1 MEQQK
6 YCAFIS
12 YRHQSPDDVI
22 AKALHTAIETYGVPA
37 SIRKKTGKKKLGRVF
52 RDQEELPLS
61 ANLGNDIETAL
72 DNSQWFIAIC
82 SPRYMESRW
91 CLRELEYFI
100 QRNGRERVLAV
111 LVEGEPET
119 SFPESLRFSVDEAG
133 NRTEVEPLAANL
145 RGSDW
150 KKNLKDEKLRLL
162 APMLSVTFDE
172 LKRRER
178 QRAIRRTFTISAA
191 VLVAAASLSI
201 FLIINHQRQE
211 RLRQEAAQQAAIAE
225 EQRAR
230 AEEEQR
236 KKEGQAAIAEA
247 ERKRAEEEQRKKE
260 EQAAIA
266 EAERQRAEEERKRAE
281 EEQRKAEE
289 ERKRAEEEQRKA
301 EEERKR
307 AEEEQRKAE
316 EERKRAEEEQRKK
329 EEQAAIAEAERQRA
343 EEERKRAEEE
353 QRQKELERKNAVYN
367 DLGERLE
374 RASTALKNGEKRTAA
389 SVLLDA
395 LTVSGENEDM
405 RRDELM
411 AQLKKALYI
420 EPFAIVS
427 SFNNQNKRVNDI
439 TVSPAGDRAIG
450 IVNSNAVAM
459 IDLNAN
465 EVLYQVSAGNS
476 MISDPCFSADGSR
489 FLALCDMGRMVTVW
503 NTLDGT
509 VAFTYTADADEQY
522 KIANAFFW
530 KDEKELFIQDM
541 EHFYLVS
548 EDGSRTLFY
557 TMGDQ
562 MPEYDESN
570 NLISRITGCSLGELF
585 TFLNE
590 DYTGTPVLATADRS
604 RILIGGMRGDT
615 AMIVLD
621 DSGNRVSIFGVPVDP
636 TIFMPGL
643 MSETWSLSPDGKT
656 AVCLSILGL
665 IGGWDTDT
673 GELIILDGFDYTDG
687 FDRSD
692 IAFSTDSQRMAY
704 VAEDQLYVADA
715 RTGALMLQATI
726 DQTSFV
732 PTVAFTEDGN
742 YLLMTNQ
749 SLFIIN
755 ARTWA
760 LELVEN
766 ADYGNQYNNVVPL
779 EDTFLI
785 TKYDGTANFYS
796 MPELA
801 SVKTLD
807 GFDGKLC
814 EAAPAWFP
822 CVPLNGEHRYT
833 EVFLNTTGS
842 TMDTTPQLTFARDGK
857 RAALSYADGIIELFD
872 TEGDGSVT
880 AMIGELTNPIAA
892 IAMTERQLVA
902 ADDSA
907 RLLIYDLEE
916 KAVQRILNVGTVY
929 SRFAFDPEGK
939 LLMALCGGLT
949 KIDVYSLE
957 TFELLFSL
965 HASADTFADMAFSED
980 GAFAVGVTSAGK
992 YVVGDLWADEVALLT
1007 QAQKL
1012 TGAEP

>member
-37 SIRKKTGKKKLGRVF
+37 GIRKKTGKKKLGRVF

-61 ANLGNDIETAL
+61 ANLGSDIETAL
-72 DNSQWFIAIC
+72 DSSDWFIAIC
-82 SPRYMESRW
+82 SPRDLESRGG
-91 CLRELEYFI
+91 LRELDYFM
-100 QRNGRERVLAV
+100 QKKGRDRVLAV

-119 SFPESLRFSVDEAG
+119 SFPEVLRFSMDEAG

-150 KKNLKDEKLRLL
+150 KKKLKDEKLRLL

-178 QRAIRRTFTISAA
+178 QRAIRRTFTVSAA
-191 VLVAAASLSI
+191 VLVAAAGLGV
-201 FLIINHQRQE
+201 FLAVNHARQE
-211 RLRQEAAQQAAIAE
+211 RLREEAALQAAIAE

-236 KKEGQAAIAEA
+236 Q
-247 ERKRAEEEQRKKE
+247 KE

-266 EAERQRAEEERKRAE
+266 EAERQRAEEE
-281 EEQRKAEE
+281 
-289 ERKRAEEEQRKA
+289 
-301 EEERKR
+301 
-307 AEEEQRKAE
+307 
-316 EERKRAEEEQRKK
+316 
-329 EEQAAIAEAERQRA
+329 
-343 EEERKRAEEE
+343 
-353 QRQKELERKNAVYN
+353 QRQKELERKNAIYN

-374 RASTALKNGEKRTAA
+374 RASAALKNGEKRTAA
-389 SVLLDA
+389 SVLLGA
-395 LTVSGENEDM
+395 LTISGENEDM

-411 AQLKKALYI
+411 EQLKKALYI
-420 EPFAIVS
+420 EPLSIVS
-427 SFNNQNKRVNDI
+427 SFDNQNKRVNEI

-450 IVNSNAVAM
+450 IVNSNAVVM

-465 EVLYQVSAGNS
+465 EILYQVSVGNA
-476 MISDPCFSADGSR
+476 MISSPCFSADGSR
-489 FLALCDMGRMVTVW
+489 FLALCDMGRVVTVW

-509 VAFTYTADADEQY
+509 VAFSYTADADEQY

-557 TMGDQ
+557 TMGEQ

-570 NLISRITGCSLGELF
+570 NLISRITGRPLGELF

-604 RILIGGMRGDT
+604 RILIGGARGDT

-636 TIFMPGL
+636 AIFMPAL

-656 AVCLSILGL
+656 AVCLSLLGI

-673 GELIILDGFDYTDG
+673 GELIILDGFDYTEG

-692 IAFSTDSQRMAY
+692 IAFSADSKRMAY
-704 VAEDQLYVADA
+704 VAEGQLYVADA
-715 RTGALMLQATI
+715 RTGALELQATI

-732 PTVAFTEDGN
+732 PALAFTEDGN

-766 ADYGNQYNNVVPL
+766 ADFGNQYNNVVPL
-779 EDTFLI
+779 ADTFLI

-814 EAAPAWFP
+814 EAAPAYFP
-822 CVPLNGEHRYT
+822 CVPLTGEHRYT
-833 EVFLNTTGS
+833 DAFLQSTGK

-857 RAALSYADGIIELFD
+857 TAALSYADGTIELFD
-872 TEGDGSVT
+872 TAGDGSVA

-902 ADDSA
+902 ADDST

-949 KIDVYSLE
+949 RIDVYSLE
-957 TFELLFSL
+957 TFEKLFSL
-965 HASADTFADMAFSED
+965 HATADTFQDMAFSED
-980 GAFAVGVTSAGK
+980 GAFAVGVTAAGK
-992 YVVGDLWADEVALLT
+992 YVVGDLWADEDALLA
-1007 QAQKL
+1007 QARKL
-1012 TGAEP
+1012 TGTAP

>member
-37 SIRKKTGKKKLGRVF
+37 GIRKKTGKKKLGRVF

-61 ANLGNDIETAL
+61 ANLGSDIETAL
-72 DNSQWFIAIC
+72 DSSDWFIAIC
-82 SPRYMESRW
+82 SPRYLESRW
-91 CLRELEYFI
+91 CLRELDYFM
-100 QRNGRERVLAV
+100 QKKGRDRVLAV

-119 SFPESLRFSVDEAG
+119 SFPEVLRFSMDEAG

-150 KKNLKDEKLRLL
+150 KKKLKDEKLRLL

-178 QRAIRRTFTISAA
+178 QRAIRRTFTVSAA
-191 VLVAAASLSI
+191 VLVAAAGLGV
-201 FLIINHQRQE
+201 FLAVNHARQE
-211 RLRQEAAQQAAIAE
+211 RLREEAALQAAIAE

-236 KKEGQAAIAEA
+236 Q
-247 ERKRAEEEQRKKE
+247 KE

-266 EAERQRAEEERKRAE
+266 EAERQRAEEE
-281 EEQRKAEE
+281 QRKAEE
-289 ERKRAEEEQRKA
+289 ERL
-301 EEERKR
+301 
-307 AEEEQRKAE
+307 
-316 EERKRAEEEQRKK
+316 
-329 EEQAAIAEAERQRA
+329 
-343 EEERKRAEEE
+343 RAEEE
-353 QRQKELERKNAVYN
+353 QRQKELERKNAIYN

-374 RASTALKNGEKRTAA
+374 RASAALKNGEKRTAA
-389 SVLLDA
+389 SVLLGA
-395 LTVSGENEDM
+395 LTISGENEDM

-411 AQLKKALYI
+411 EQLKKALYI
-420 EPFAIVS
+420 EPLSIVS
-427 SFNNQNKRVNDI
+427 SFDNQNKRVNEI

-450 IVNSNAVAM
+450 IVNSNAVVM

-465 EVLYQVSAGNS
+465 EILYQVSVGNA
-476 MISDPCFSADGSR
+476 MISSPCFSADGSR
-489 FLALCDMGRMVTVW
+489 FLALCDMGRVVTVW

-509 VAFTYTADADEQY
+509 VAFSYTADADEQY

-557 TMGDQ
+557 TMGEQ

-570 NLISRITGCSLGELF
+570 NLISRITGRPLGELF

-604 RILIGGMRGDT
+604 RILIGGARGDT

-636 TIFMPGL
+636 AIFMPAL

-656 AVCLSILGL
+656 AVCLSLLGI

-673 GELIILDGFDYTDG
+673 GELIILDGFDYTEG

-692 IAFSTDSQRMAY
+692 IAFSADSKRMAY
-704 VAEDQLYVADA
+704 VAEGQLYVADA
-715 RTGALMLQATI
+715 RTGALELQATI

-732 PTVAFTEDGN
+732 PALAFTEDGN

-766 ADYGNQYNNVVPL
+766 ADFGNQYNNVVPL
-779 EDTFLI
+779 ADTFLI

-814 EAAPAWFP
+814 EAAPAYFP
-822 CVPLNGEHRYT
+822 CVPLTGEHRYT
-833 EVFLNTTGS
+833 DAFLQSTGK
-842 TMDTTPQLTFARDGK
+842 TMDTTPQLAFARDGK
-857 RAALSYADGIIELFD
+857 TAALSYADGTIELFD
-872 TEGDGSVT
+872 TAGDGSVA

-902 ADDSA
+902 ADDST

-949 KIDVYSLE
+949 RIDVYSLE
-957 TFELLFSL
+957 TFEKLFSL
-965 HASADTFADMAFSED
+965 HATADTFQDMAFSED
-980 GAFAVGVTSAGK
+980 GAFAVGVTVAGK
-992 YVVGDLWADEVALLT
+992 YVVGDLWADEDALLA
-1007 QAQKL
+1007 QACKL
-1012 TGAEP
+1012 TGTAP

>member
-37 SIRKKTGKKKLGRVF
+37 GIRKKTGKKKLGRVF

-61 ANLGNDIETAL
+61 ANLGSDIETAL
-72 DNSQWFIAIC
+72 DSSDWFIAIC
-82 SPRYMESRW
+82 SPRYLESRW
-91 CLRELEYFI
+91 CLRELDYFM
-100 QRNGRERVLAV
+100 QKKGRDRVLAV

-119 SFPESLRFSVDEAG
+119 SFPEVLRFSMDEAG

-150 KKNLKDEKLRLL
+150 KKKLKDEKLRLL

-178 QRAIRRTFTISAA
+178 QRAIRRTFTVSAA
-191 VLVAAASLSI
+191 VLVAAAGLGV
-201 FLIINHQRQE
+201 FLAVNHARQE
-211 RLRQEAAQQAAIAE
+211 RLREEAALQAAIAE

-236 KKEGQAAIAEA
+236 Q
-247 ERKRAEEEQRKKE
+247 KE

-266 EAERQRAEEERKRAE
+266 EAERQRAEEERQRAE
-281 EEQRKAEE
+281 EEQR
-289 ERKRAEEEQRKA
+289 Q
-301 EEERKR
+301 
-307 AEEEQRKAE
+307 
-316 EERKRAEEEQRKK
+316 K

-343 EEERKRAEEE
+343 EEEQRKAEEERLRAEEE
-353 QRQKELERKNAVYN
+353 QRQKELERKNAIYN

-374 RASTALKNGEKRTAA
+374 RASAALKNGEKRTAA
-389 SVLLDA
+389 SVLLGA
-395 LTVSGENEDM
+395 LTISGENEDM

-411 AQLKKALYI
+411 EQLKKALYI
-420 EPFAIVS
+420 EPLSIVS
-427 SFNNQNKRVNDI
+427 SFDNQNKRVNEI

-450 IVNSNAVAM
+450 IVNSNAVVM

-465 EVLYQVSAGNS
+465 EILYQVSVGNA
-476 MISDPCFSADGSR
+476 MISSPCFSADGSR
-489 FLALCDMGRMVTVW
+489 FLALCDMGRVVTVW

-509 VAFTYTADADEQY
+509 VAFSYTADADEQY

-557 TMGDQ
+557 TMGEQ

-570 NLISRITGCSLGELF
+570 NLISRITGRPLGELF

-604 RILIGGMRGDT
+604 RILIGGARGDT

-636 TIFMPGL
+636 AIFMPAL

-656 AVCLSILGL
+656 AVCLSLLGI

-673 GELIILDGFDYTDG
+673 GELIILDGFDYTEG

-692 IAFSTDSQRMAY
+692 IAFSADSKRMAY
-704 VAEDQLYVADA
+704 VAEGQLYVADA
-715 RTGALMLQATI
+715 RTGALELQATI

-732 PTVAFTEDGN
+732 PALAFTEDGN

-766 ADYGNQYNNVVPL
+766 ADFGNQYNNVVPL
-779 EDTFLI
+779 ADTFLI

-814 EAAPAWFP
+814 EAAPAYFP
-822 CVPLNGEHRYT
+822 CVPLTGEHRYT
-833 EVFLNTTGS
+833 DAFLQSTGK
-842 TMDTTPQLTFARDGK
+842 TMDTTPQLAFARDGK
-857 RAALSYADGIIELFD
+857 TAALSYADGTIELFD
-872 TEGDGSVT
+872 TAGDGSVA

-902 ADDSA
+902 ADDST

-949 KIDVYSLE
+949 RIDVYSLE
-957 TFELLFSL
+957 TFEKLFSL
-965 HASADTFADMAFSED
+965 HATADTFQDMAFSED
-980 GAFAVGVTSAGK
+980 GAFAVGVTAAGK
-992 YVVGDLWADEVALLT
+992 YVVGDLWADEDALLA
-1007 QAQKL
+1007 QARKL
-1012 TGAEP
+1012 TGTAQ

>member
-37 SIRKKTGKKKLGRVF
+37 GIRKKTGKKKLGRVF

-61 ANLGNDIETAL
+61 ANLGSDIETAL
-72 DNSQWFIAIC
+72 DSSDWFIAIC
-82 SPRYMESRW
+82 SPRYLESRW
-91 CLRELEYFI
+91 CLRELDYFM
-100 QRNGRERVLAV
+100 QKKGRDRVLAV

-119 SFPESLRFSVDEAG
+119 SFPEVLRFSMDEAG

-150 KKNLKDEKLRLL
+150 KKKLKDEKLRLL

-178 QRAIRRTFTISAA
+178 QRAIRRTFTVSAA
-191 VLVAAASLSI
+191 VLVAAAGLGV
-201 FLIINHQRQE
+201 FLAVNHARQE
-211 RLRQEAAQQAAIAE
+211 RLREEAALQAAIAE

-236 KKEGQAAIAEA
+236 Q
-247 ERKRAEEEQRKKE
+247 KE

-266 EAERQRAEEERKRAE
+266 EAERQRAEEERLRAE
-281 EEQRKAEE
+281 EEQR
-289 ERKRAEEEQRKA
+289 Q
-301 EEERKR
+301 
-307 AEEEQRKAE
+307 
-316 EERKRAEEEQRKK
+316 K

-343 EEERKRAEEE
+343 EEEQRKAEEERLRAEEE
-353 QRQKELERKNAVYN
+353 QRQKELERKNAIYN

-374 RASTALKNGEKRTAA
+374 RASAALKNGEKRTAA
-389 SVLLDA
+389 SVLLGA
-395 LTVSGENEDM
+395 LTISGENEDM

-411 AQLKKALYI
+411 EQLKKALYI
-420 EPFAIVS
+420 EPLSIVS
-427 SFNNQNKRVNDI
+427 SFDNQNKRVNEI

-450 IVNSNAVAM
+450 IVNSNAVVM

-465 EVLYQVSAGNS
+465 EILYQVSVGNA
-476 MISDPCFSADGSR
+476 MISSPCFSADGSR
-489 FLALCDMGRMVTVW
+489 FLALCDMGRVVTVW

-509 VAFTYTADADEQY
+509 VAFSYTADADEQY

-557 TMGDQ
+557 TMGEQ

-570 NLISRITGCSLGELF
+570 NLISRITGRPLGELF

-604 RILIGGMRGDT
+604 RILIGGARGDT

-636 TIFMPGL
+636 AIFMPAL

-656 AVCLSILGL
+656 AVCLSLLGI

-673 GELIILDGFDYTDG
+673 GELIILDGFDYTEG

-692 IAFSTDSQRMAY
+692 IAFSADSKRMAY
-704 VAEDQLYVADA
+704 VAEGQLYVADA
-715 RTGALMLQATI
+715 RTGALELQATI

-732 PTVAFTEDGN
+732 PALAFTEDGN

-766 ADYGNQYNNVVPL
+766 ADFGNQYNNVVPL
-779 EDTFLI
+779 ADTFLI

-814 EAAPAWFP
+814 EAAPAYFP
-822 CVPLNGEHRYT
+822 CVPLIGEHRYT
-833 EVFLNTTGS
+833 DAFLQSTGK

-857 RAALSYADGIIELFD
+857 TAALSYADGTIELFD
-872 TEGDGSVT
+872 TAGDGSVA

-902 ADDSA
+902 ADDST

-949 KIDVYSLE
+949 RIDVYSLE
-957 TFELLFSL
+957 TFEKLFSL
-965 HASADTFADMAFSED
+965 HATADTFQDMAFSED
-980 GAFAVGVTSAGK
+980 GAFAVGVTAAGK
-992 YVVGDLWADEVALLT
+992 YVVGDLWADEDALLA
-1007 QAQKL
+1007 QARKL
-1012 TGAEP
+1012 TGTAP

>member
-37 SIRKKTGKKKLGRVF
+37 GIRKKTGKKKLGRVF

-61 ANLGNDIETAL
+61 ANLGSDIETAL
-72 DNSQWFIAIC
+72 DSSDWFIAIC
-82 SPRYMESRW
+82 SPRYLESRW
-91 CLRELEYFI
+91 CLRELEYFM
-100 QRNGRERVLAV
+100 QKKGRDRVLAV

-119 SFPESLRFSVDEAG
+119 SFPEVLRFSMDEAG

-150 KKNLKDEKLRLL
+150 KKKLKDEKLRLL

-178 QRAIRRTFTISAA
+178 QRAIRRTFTVSAA
-191 VLVAAASLSI
+191 VLVAAAGLGV
-201 FLIINHQRQE
+201 FLAVNHARQE
-211 RLRQEAAQQAAIAE
+211 RLREEAALQAAIAE

-236 KKEGQAAIAEA
+236 Q
-247 ERKRAEEEQRKKE
+247 KE

-266 EAERQRAEEERKRAE
+266 EAERQRAEEERLRAE
-281 EEQRKAEE
+281 EEQR
-289 ERKRAEEEQRKA
+289 Q
-301 EEERKR
+301 
-307 AEEEQRKAE
+307 
-316 EERKRAEEEQRKK
+316 K

-343 EEERKRAEEE
+343 EEEQRKAEEERLRAEEE
-353 QRQKELERKNAVYN
+353 QRQKELERKNAIYN

-374 RASTALKNGEKRTAA
+374 RASAALKNGEKRTAA
-389 SVLLDA
+389 SVLLGA
-395 LTVSGENEDM
+395 LTISGENEDM

-411 AQLKKALYI
+411 EQLKKALYI
-420 EPFAIVS
+420 EPLSIVS
-427 SFNNQNKRVNDI
+427 SFDNQNKRVNEI

-450 IVNSNAVAM
+450 IVNSNAVVM

-465 EVLYQVSAGNS
+465 EILYQVSVGNA
-476 MISDPCFSADGSR
+476 MISSPCFSADGSR
-489 FLALCDMGRMVTVW
+489 FLALCDMGRVVTVW

-509 VAFTYTADADEQY
+509 VAFSYTADADEQY

-557 TMGDQ
+557 TMGEQ

-570 NLISRITGCSLGELF
+570 NLISRITGRPLGELF

-604 RILIGGMRGDT
+604 RILIGGARGDT

-636 TIFMPGL
+636 AIFMPAL

-656 AVCLSILGL
+656 AVCLSLLGI

-673 GELIILDGFDYTDG
+673 GELIILDGFDYTEG

-692 IAFSTDSQRMAY
+692 IAFSADSKRMAY
-704 VAEDQLYVADA
+704 VAEGQLYVADA
-715 RTGALMLQATI
+715 RTGALELQATI

-732 PTVAFTEDGN
+732 PALAFTEDGN

-766 ADYGNQYNNVVPL
+766 ADFGNQYNNVVPL
-779 EDTFLI
+779 ADTFLI

-814 EAAPAWFP
+814 EAAPAYFP
-822 CVPLNGEHRYT
+822 CVPLTGEHRYT
-833 EVFLNTTGS
+833 DAFLQSTGK
-842 TMDTTPQLTFARDGK
+842 TMDTTPQLAFARDGK
-857 RAALSYADGIIELFD
+857 TAALSYADGTIELFD
-872 TEGDGSVT
+872 TAGDGSVA

-902 ADDSA
+902 ADDST

-949 KIDVYSLE
+949 RIDVYSLE
-957 TFELLFSL
+957 TFEKLFSL
-965 HASADTFADMAFSED
+965 HATADTFLDMAFSED
-980 GAFAVGVTSAGK
+980 GAFAVGVTVAGK
-992 YVVGDLWADEVALLT
+992 YVVGDLWADEDALLA
-1007 QAQKL
+1007 QARKL
-1012 TGAEP
+1012 TGTAP

>member
-37 SIRKKTGKKKLGRVF
+37 GIRKKTGKKKLGRVF

-61 ANLGNDIETAL
+61 ANLGSDIETAL
-72 DNSQWFIAIC
+72 DSSDWFIAIC
-82 SPRYMESRW
+82 SPRYLESRW
-91 CLRELEYFI
+91 CLRELDYFM
-100 QRNGRERVLAV
+100 QKKGRDRVLAV

-119 SFPESLRFSVDEAG
+119 SFPEVLRFSMDEAG

-150 KKNLKDEKLRLL
+150 KKKLKDEKLRLL

-178 QRAIRRTFTISAA
+178 QRAIRRTFTVSAA
-191 VLVAAASLSI
+191 VLVAAAGLGV
-201 FLIINHQRQE
+201 FLAVNHARQE
-211 RLRQEAAQQAAIAE
+211 RLREEAALQAAIAE

-236 KKEGQAAIAEA
+236 Q
-247 ERKRAEEEQRKKE
+247 KE

-266 EAERQRAEEERKRAE
+266 EAERQRAEEERQRAE
-281 EEQRKAEE
+281 EEQR
-289 ERKRAEEEQRKA
+289 Q
-301 EEERKR
+301 
-307 AEEEQRKAE
+307 
-316 EERKRAEEEQRKK
+316 K

-343 EEERKRAEEE
+343 EEERQRAEEEQRQKEEQAAIAEAERQRAEEEQRKAEEERLRAEEE
-353 QRQKELERKNAVYN
+353 QRQKELERKNAIYN

-374 RASTALKNGEKRTAA
+374 RASAALKNGEKRTAA
-389 SVLLDA
+389 SVLLGA
-395 LTVSGENEDM
+395 LTISGENEDM

-411 AQLKKALYI
+411 EQLKKALYI
-420 EPFAIVS
+420 EPLSIVS
-427 SFNNQNKRVNDI
+427 SFDNQNKRVNEI

-450 IVNSNAVAM
+450 IVNSNAVVM
-459 IDLNAN
+459 IDLTAN
-465 EVLYQVSAGNS
+465 EILYQVSVGNA
-476 MISDPCFSADGSR
+476 MISSPCFSADGSR
-489 FLALCDMGRMVTVW
+489 FLALCDMGRVVTVW

-509 VAFTYTADADEQY
+509 VAFSYTADADEQY

-557 TMGDQ
+557 TMGEQ

-570 NLISRITGCSLGELF
+570 NLISRITGRPLGELF

-604 RILIGGMRGDT
+604 RILIGGARGDT

-636 TIFMPGL
+636 AIFMPAL

-656 AVCLSILGL
+656 AVCLSLLGI

-673 GELIILDGFDYTDG
+673 GELIILDGFDYTEG

-692 IAFSTDSQRMAY
+692 IAFSADSKRMAY
-704 VAEDQLYVADA
+704 VAEGQLYVADA
-715 RTGALMLQATI
+715 RTGALELQATI

-732 PTVAFTEDGN
+732 PALAFTEDGN

-766 ADYGNQYNNVVPL
+766 ADFGNQYNNVVPL
-779 EDTFLI
+779 ADTFLI

-814 EAAPAWFP
+814 EAAPAYFP
-822 CVPLNGEHRYT
+822 CVPLTGEHRYT
-833 EVFLNTTGS
+833 DAFLQSTGK
-842 TMDTTPQLTFARDGK
+842 TMDTTPQLAFARDGK
-857 RAALSYADGIIELFD
+857 TAALSYADGTIELFD
-872 TEGDGSVT
+872 TAGDGSVA

-902 ADDSA
+902 ADDST

-949 KIDVYSLE
+949 RIDVYSLE
-957 TFELLFSL
+957 TFEKLFSL
-965 HASADTFADMAFSED
+965 HATADTFQDMAFSED
-980 GAFAVGVTSAGK
+980 GAFAVGVTAAGK
-992 YVVGDLWADEVALLT
+992 YVVGDLWADEDALLA
-1007 QAQKL
+1007 QARKL
-1012 TGAEP
+1012 TGTAP

>member
-37 SIRKKTGKKKLGRVF
+37 GIRKKTGKKKLGRVF

-61 ANLGNDIETAL
+61 ANLGSDIETAL
-72 DNSQWFIAIC
+72 DSSDWFIAIC
-82 SPRYMESRW
+82 SPRYLESRW
-91 CLRELEYFI
+91 CLRELDYFM
-100 QRNGRERVLAV
+100 QKKGRDRVLAV

-119 SFPESLRFSVDEAG
+119 SFPEVLRFSMDEAG

-150 KKNLKDEKLRLL
+150 KKKLKDEKLRLL

-178 QRAIRRTFTISAA
+178 QRAIRRTFTVSAA
-191 VLVAAASLSI
+191 VLVAAAGLGV
-201 FLIINHQRQE
+201 FLAVNHARQE
-211 RLRQEAAQQAAIAE
+211 RLREEAALQAAIAE
-225 EQRAR
+225 EPRAR

-236 KKEGQAAIAEA
+236 Q
-247 ERKRAEEEQRKKE
+247 KE

-266 EAERQRAEEERKRAE
+266 EAERQRAEEERLRAE
-281 EEQRKAEE
+281 EEQR
-289 ERKRAEEEQRKA
+289 Q
-301 EEERKR
+301 
-307 AEEEQRKAE
+307 
-316 EERKRAEEEQRKK
+316 K

-343 EEERKRAEEE
+343 EEEQRKAEEERLRAEEE
-353 QRQKELERKNAVYN
+353 QRQKELERKNAIYN

-374 RASTALKNGEKRTAA
+374 RASAALKNGEKRTAA
-389 SVLLDA
+389 SVLLGA
-395 LTVSGENEDM
+395 LTISGENEDM

-411 AQLKKALYI
+411 EQLKKALYI
-420 EPFAIVS
+420 EPLSIVS
-427 SFNNQNKRVNDI
+427 SFDNQNKRVNEI
-439 TVSPAGDRAIG
+439 TVSPTGDRAIG
-450 IVNSNAVAM
+450 IVNSNAVVM

-465 EVLYQVSAGNS
+465 EILYQVSVGNA
-476 MISDPCFSADGSR
+476 MISSPCFSADGSR
-489 FLALCDMGRMVTVW
+489 FLALCDMGRVVTVW

-509 VAFTYTADADEQY
+509 VAFSYTADADEQY

-557 TMGDQ
+557 TMGEQ

-570 NLISRITGCSLGELF
+570 NLISRITGRPLGELF

-604 RILIGGMRGDT
+604 RILIGGARGDT

-636 TIFMPGL
+636 AIFMPAL

-656 AVCLSILGL
+656 AVCLSLLGI

-673 GELIILDGFDYTDG
+673 GELIILDGFDYTEG

-692 IAFSTDSQRMAY
+692 IAFSADSKRMAY
-704 VAEDQLYVADA
+704 VAEGQLYVADA
-715 RTGALMLQATI
+715 RTGALELQATI

-732 PTVAFTEDGN
+732 PALAFTEDGN

-766 ADYGNQYNNVVPL
+766 ADFGNQYNNVVPL
-779 EDTFLI
+779 ADTFLI

-814 EAAPAWFP
+814 EAAPAYFP
-822 CVPLNGEHRYT
+822 CVPLTGEHRYT
-833 EVFLNTTGS
+833 DAFLQSTGK
-842 TMDTTPQLTFARDGK
+842 TMDTTPQLAFARDGK
-857 RAALSYADGIIELFD
+857 TAALSYADGTIELFD
-872 TEGDGSVT
+872 TAGDGSVA

-902 ADDSA
+902 ADDST

-949 KIDVYSLE
+949 RIDVYSLE
-957 TFELLFSL
+957 TFEKLFSL
-965 HASADTFADMAFSED
+965 HATADTFQDMAFSED
-980 GAFAVGVTSAGK
+980 GAFAVGVTVAGK
-992 YVVGDLWADEVALLT
+992 YVVGDLWADEDALLA
-1007 QAQKL
+1007 QARKL
-1012 TGAEP
+1012 TGTAP

>member
-37 SIRKKTGKKKLGRVF
+37 GIRKKTGKKKLGRVF

-61 ANLGNDIETAL
+61 ANLGSDIETAL
-72 DNSQWFIAIC
+72 DSSDWFIAIC
-82 SPRYMESRW
+82 SPRYLESRW
-91 CLRELEYFI
+91 CLRELDYFM
-100 QRNGRERVLAV
+100 QKKGRDRVLAV

-119 SFPESLRFSVDEAG
+119 SFPEVLRFSMDEAG

-150 KKNLKDEKLRLL
+150 KKKLKDEKLRLL

-178 QRAIRRTFTISAA
+178 QRAIRRTFTVSAA
-191 VLVAAASLSI
+191 VLVAAAGLGV
-201 FLIINHQRQE
+201 FLAVNHARQE
-211 RLRQEAAQQAAIAE
+211 RLREEAALQAAIAE

-236 KKEGQAAIAEA
+236 Q
-247 ERKRAEEEQRKKE
+247 KE

-266 EAERQRAEEERKRAE
+266 EAERQRAEEE
-281 EEQRKAEE
+281 QRKAEE
-289 ERKRAEEEQRKA
+289 ERL
-301 EEERKR
+301 
-307 AEEEQRKAE
+307 
-316 EERKRAEEEQRKK
+316 
-329 EEQAAIAEAERQRA
+329 
-343 EEERKRAEEE
+343 RAEEE
-353 QRQKELERKNAVYN
+353 QRQKELERKNAIYN

-374 RASTALKNGEKRTAA
+374 RASAALKNGEKRTAA
-389 SVLLDA
+389 SVLLGA
-395 LTVSGENEDM
+395 LTISGENEDM

-411 AQLKKALYI
+411 EQLKKALYI
-420 EPFAIVS
+420 EPLSIVS
-427 SFNNQNKRVNDI
+427 SFDNQNKRVNEI

-450 IVNSNAVAM
+450 IVNSNAVVM

-465 EVLYQVSAGNS
+465 EILYQVSVGNA
-476 MISDPCFSADGSR
+476 MISSPCFSADGSR
-489 FLALCDMGRMVTVW
+489 FLALCDMGRVVTVW

-509 VAFTYTADADEQY
+509 VAFSYTADADEQY

-557 TMGDQ
+557 TMGEQ

-570 NLISRITGCSLGELF
+570 NLISRITGRPLGELF

-604 RILIGGMRGDT
+604 RILIGGARGDT

-636 TIFMPGL
+636 AIFMPAL

-656 AVCLSILGL
+656 AVCLSLLGI

-673 GELIILDGFDYTDG
+673 GELIILDGFDYTEG

-692 IAFSTDSQRMAY
+692 IAFSADSKRMAY
-704 VAEDQLYVADA
+704 VAEGQLYVADA
-715 RTGALMLQATI
+715 RTGALELQAAI

-732 PTVAFTEDGN
+732 PALAFTEDGN

-766 ADYGNQYNNVVPL
+766 ADFGNQYNNVVPL
-779 EDTFLI
+779 ADTFLI

-814 EAAPAWFP
+814 EAAPAYFP
-822 CVPLNGEHRYT
+822 CVPLTGEHRYT
-833 EVFLNTTGS
+833 DAFLQSTGK
-842 TMDTTPQLTFARDGK
+842 TMDTTPQLAFARDGK
-857 RAALSYADGIIELFD
+857 TAALSYADGTIELFD
-872 TEGDGSVT
+872 TAGDGSVA

-902 ADDSA
+902 ADDST

-949 KIDVYSLE
+949 RIDVYSLE
-957 TFELLFSL
+957 TFEKLFSL
-965 HASADTFADMAFSED
+965 HATADTFQDMAFSED
-980 GAFAVGVTSAGK
+980 GAFAVGVTVAGK
-992 YVVGDLWADEVALLT
+992 YVVGDLWADEDALLA
-1007 QAQKL
+1007 QARKL
-1012 TGAEP
+1012 TGTAP

>member
-37 SIRKKTGKKKLGRVF
+37 GIRKKTGKKKLGRVF

-61 ANLGNDIETAL
+61 ANLGSDIETAL
-72 DNSQWFIAIC
+72 DSSDWFIAIC
-82 SPRYMESRW
+82 SPRYLESRW
-91 CLRELEYFI
+91 CLRELDYFM
-100 QRNGRERVLAV
+100 QKKGRDRVLAV

-119 SFPESLRFSVDEAG
+119 SFPEVLRFSMDEAG

-150 KKNLKDEKLRLL
+150 KKKLKDEKLRLL

-178 QRAIRRTFTISAA
+178 QRAIRRTFTVSAA
-191 VLVAAASLSI
+191 VLVAAAGLGV
-201 FLIINHQRQE
+201 FLAVNHARQE
-211 RLRQEAAQQAAIAE
+211 RLREEAALQAAIAE

-236 KKEGQAAIAEA
+236 Q
-247 ERKRAEEEQRKKE
+247 KE

-266 EAERQRAEEERKRAE
+266 EAERQRAEEE
-281 EEQRKAEE
+281 QRKAEE
-289 ERKRAEEEQRKA
+289 ERL
-301 EEERKR
+301 
-307 AEEEQRKAE
+307 
-316 EERKRAEEEQRKK
+316 
-329 EEQAAIAEAERQRA
+329 
-343 EEERKRAEEE
+343 RAEEE
-353 QRQKELERKNAVYN
+353 QRQKELERKNAIYN

-374 RASTALKNGEKRTAA
+374 RASAALKNGEKRTAA
-389 SVLLDA
+389 SVLLGA
-395 LTVSGENEDM
+395 LTISGENEDM

-411 AQLKKALYI
+411 EQLKKALYI
-420 EPFAIVS
+420 EPLSIVS
-427 SFNNQNKRVNDI
+427 SFDNQNKRVNEI
-439 TVSPAGDRAIG
+439 TVSPTGDRAIG
-450 IVNSNAVAM
+450 IVNSNAVVM

-465 EVLYQVSAGNS
+465 EILYQVSVGNA
-476 MISDPCFSADGSR
+476 MISSPCFSADGSR
-489 FLALCDMGRMVTVW
+489 FLALCDMGRVVTVW

-509 VAFTYTADADEQY
+509 VAFSYTADADEQY

-557 TMGDQ
+557 TMGEQ

-570 NLISRITGCSLGELF
+570 NLISRITGRPLGELF

-604 RILIGGMRGDT
+604 RILIGGARGDT

-636 TIFMPGL
+636 AIFMPAL

-656 AVCLSILGL
+656 AVCLSLLGI

-673 GELIILDGFDYTDG
+673 GELIILDGFDYTEG

-692 IAFSTDSQRMAY
+692 IAFSADSKRMAY
-704 VAEDQLYVADA
+704 VAEGQLYVADA
-715 RTGALMLQATI
+715 RTGALELQATI

-732 PTVAFTEDGN
+732 PALAFTEDGN

-766 ADYGNQYNNVVPL
+766 ADFGNQYNNVVPL
-779 EDTFLI
+779 ADTFLI

-814 EAAPAWFP
+814 EAAPAYFP
-822 CVPLNGEHRYT
+822 CVPLTGEHRYT
-833 EVFLNTTGS
+833 DAFLQSTGK
-842 TMDTTPQLTFARDGK
+842 TMDTTPQLAFARDGK
-857 RAALSYADGIIELFD
+857 TAALSYADGTIELFD
-872 TEGDGSVT
+872 TAGDGSVA

-902 ADDSA
+902 ADDST

-949 KIDVYSLE
+949 RIDVYSLE
-957 TFELLFSL
+957 TFEKLFSL
-965 HASADTFADMAFSED
+965 HATADTFQDMAFSED
-980 GAFAVGVTSAGK
+980 GAFAVGVTVAGK
-992 YVVGDLWADEVALLT
+992 YVVGDLWADEDALLA
-1007 QAQKL
+1007 QARKL
-1012 TGAEP
+1012 IGAAP

>member
-1 MEQQK
+1 MEQRFT
-6 YCAFIS
+6 AFIS
-12 YRHQSPDDVI
+12 YRHQSPDDAI

-37 SIRKKTGKKKLGRVF
+37 SIRKKTGQKKLGRVF

-61 ANLGNDIETAL
+61 ANLGSDIETAL
-72 DNSQWFIAIC
+72 DSSDWFIAIC
-82 SPRYMESRW
+82 SPRYLESRW
-91 CLRELEYFI
+91 CLRELDYFM
-100 QRNGRERVLAV
+100 QKKGRDRVLAV

-119 SFPESLRFSVDEAG
+119 SFPEVLRFSMDEAG

-150 KKNLKDEKLRLL
+150 KKKLKDEKLRLL

-178 QRAIRRTFTISAA
+178 QRAIRRTFTVSAA
-191 VLVAAASLSI
+191 VLVAAAGLGV
-201 FLIINHQRQE
+201 FLAVNHARQE
-211 RLRQEAAQQAAIAE
+211 RLREEAALQAAIAE

-236 KKEGQAAIAEA
+236 Q
-247 ERKRAEEEQRKKE
+247 KE

-266 EAERQRAEEERKRAE
+266 EAERQRAEEERLRAE
-281 EEQRKAEE
+281 EEQR
-289 ERKRAEEEQRKA
+289 Q
-301 EEERKR
+301 
-307 AEEEQRKAE
+307 
-316 EERKRAEEEQRKK
+316 K

-343 EEERKRAEEE
+343 EEEQRKAEEERLRAEEE
-353 QRQKELERKNAVYN
+353 QRQKELERKNAIYN

-374 RASTALKNGEKRTAA
+374 RASAALKNGEKRTAA
-389 SVLLDA
+389 SVLLGA
-395 LTVSGENEDM
+395 LTISGENEDM

-411 AQLKKALYI
+411 EQLKKALYI
-420 EPFAIVS
+420 EPLSIVS
-427 SFNNQNKRVNDI
+427 SFDNQNKRVNEI

-450 IVNSNAVAM
+450 IVNSNAVVM

-465 EVLYQVSAGNS
+465 EILYQVSVGNA
-476 MISDPCFSADGSR
+476 MISSPCFSADGSR
-489 FLALCDMGRMVTVW
+489 FLALCDMGRVVTVW

-509 VAFTYTADADEQY
+509 VAFSYTADADEQY

-557 TMGDQ
+557 TMGEQ

-570 NLISRITGCSLGELF
+570 NLISRITGRPLGELF

-604 RILIGGMRGDT
+604 RILIGGARGDT

-636 TIFMPGL
+636 AIFMPAL

-656 AVCLSILGL
+656 AVCLSLLGI

-673 GELIILDGFDYTDG
+673 GELIILDGFDYTEG

-692 IAFSTDSQRMAY
+692 IAFSADSKRMAY
-704 VAEDQLYVADA
+704 VAEGQLYVADA
-715 RTGALMLQATI
+715 RTGALELQATI

-732 PTVAFTEDGN
+732 PALAFTEDGN

-766 ADYGNQYNNVVPL
+766 ADFGNQYNNVVPL
-779 EDTFLI
+779 ADTFLI

-814 EAAPAWFP
+814 EAAPAYFP
-822 CVPLNGEHRYT
+822 CVPLTGEHRYT
-833 EVFLNTTGS
+833 DAFLQSTGK
-842 TMDTTPQLTFARDGK
+842 TMDTTPQLAFARDGK
-857 RAALSYADGIIELFD
+857 TAALSYADGTIELFD
-872 TEGDGSVT
+872 TAGDGSVA

-902 ADDSA
+902 ADDST

-949 KIDVYSLE
+949 RIDVYSLE
-957 TFELLFSL
+957 TFEKLFSL
-965 HASADTFADMAFSED
+965 HATADTFQDMAFSED
-980 GAFAVGVTSAGK
+980 GAFAVGVTVAGK
-992 YVVGDLWADEVALLT
+992 YVVGDLWADEDALLA
-1007 QAQKL
+1007 QARKL
-1012 TGAEP
+1012 TGTAP

>member
-37 SIRKKTGKKKLGRVF
+37 GIRKKTGKKKLGRVF

-61 ANLGNDIETAL
+61 ANLGSDIETAL
-72 DNSQWFIAIC
+72 DSSDWFIAIC
-82 SPRYMESRW
+82 SPRYLESRW
-91 CLRELEYFI
+91 CLRELDYFM
-100 QRNGRERVLAV
+100 QKKGRDRVLAV

-119 SFPESLRFSVDEAG
+119 SFPEVLRFSMDEAG

-150 KKNLKDEKLRLL
+150 KKKLKDEKLRLL

-178 QRAIRRTFTISAA
+178 QRAIRRTFTVSAA
-191 VLVAAASLSI
+191 VLVAAAGLGV
-201 FLIINHQRQE
+201 FLAVNHARQE
-211 RLRQEAAQQAAIAE
+211 RLREEAALQAAIAE

-236 KKEGQAAIAEA
+236 Q
-247 ERKRAEEEQRKKE
+247 KE

-266 EAERQRAEEERKRAE
+266 EAERQRAEEE
-281 EEQRKAEE
+281 QRKAEE
-289 ERKRAEEEQRKA
+289 ERL
-301 EEERKR
+301 
-307 AEEEQRKAE
+307 
-316 EERKRAEEEQRKK
+316 
-329 EEQAAIAEAERQRA
+329 
-343 EEERKRAEEE
+343 RAEEE
-353 QRQKELERKNAVYN
+353 QRQKELERKNAIYN

-374 RASTALKNGEKRTAA
+374 RASAALKNGEKRTAA
-389 SVLLDA
+389 SVLLGA
-395 LTVSGENEDM
+395 LTISGENEDM

-411 AQLKKALYI
+411 EQLKKALYI
-420 EPFAIVS
+420 EPLSIVS
-427 SFNNQNKRVNDI
+427 SFDNQNKRVNEI

-450 IVNSNAVAM
+450 IVNSNAVVM

-465 EVLYQVSAGNS
+465 EILYQVSVGNA
-476 MISDPCFSADGSR
+476 MISSPCFSADGSR
-489 FLALCDMGRMVTVW
+489 FLALCDMGRVVTVW

-509 VAFTYTADADEQY
+509 VAFSYTADADEQY

-557 TMGDQ
+557 TMGEQ

-570 NLISRITGCSLGELF
+570 NLISRITGRPLGELF

-604 RILIGGMRGDT
+604 RILIGGARGDT

-636 TIFMPGL
+636 AIFMPAL

-656 AVCLSILGL
+656 AVCLSLLGI

-673 GELIILDGFDYTDG
+673 GELIILDGFDYTEG

-692 IAFSTDSQRMAY
+692 IAFSADSKRMAY
-704 VAEDQLYVADA
+704 VAEGQLYVADA
-715 RTGALMLQATI
+715 RTGALELQATI

-732 PTVAFTEDGN
+732 PALAFTEDGN

-766 ADYGNQYNNVVPL
+766 ADFGNQYNNVVPL
-779 EDTFLI
+779 ADTFLI

-814 EAAPAWFP
+814 EAAPAYFP
-822 CVPLNGEHRYT
+822 CVPLTGEHRYT
-833 EVFLNTTGS
+833 DAFLQSTGK
-842 TMDTTPQLTFARDGK
+842 TMDTTPQLAFARDGK
-857 RAALSYADGIIELFD
+857 TAALSYADGTIELFD
-872 TEGDGSVT
+872 TAGDGSVA

-902 ADDSA
+902 ADDST

-949 KIDVYSLE
+949 RIDVYSLE
-957 TFELLFSL
+957 TFEKLFSL
-965 HASADTFADMAFSED
+965 HATADTFQDMAFSED
-980 GAFAVGVTSAGK
+980 GAFAVGVTVAGK
-992 YVVGDLWADEVALLT
+992 YVVGDLWADEDALLA
-1007 QAQKL
+1007 QARKL
-1012 TGAEP
+1012 TGTAP

>member
-22 AKALHTAIETYGVPA
+22 AKALHTAIETYGIPA
-37 SIRKKTGKKKLGRVF
+37 GIRKKTGQKKLGRVF

-61 ANLGNDIETAL
+61 ANLGSDIETAL
-72 DNSQWFIAIC
+72 DSSDWFIAIC
-82 SPRYMESRW
+82 SPRYLESRW
-91 CLRELEYFI
+91 CLRELDYFM
-100 QRNGRERVLAV
+100 QKKGRDRVLAV

-119 SFPESLRFSVDEAG
+119 SFPEVLRFSMDEAG

-150 KKNLKDEKLRLL
+150 KKKLKDEKLRLL

-178 QRAIRRTFTISAA
+178 QRAIRRTFTVSAA
-191 VLVAAASLSI
+191 VLVAAAGLGV
-201 FLIINHQRQE
+201 FLAVNHARQE
-211 RLRQEAAQQAAIAE
+211 RLREEAALQAAIAE

-236 KKEGQAAIAEA
+236 Q
-247 ERKRAEEEQRKKE
+247 KE

-266 EAERQRAEEERKRAE
+266 EAERQRAEEERQRAE
-281 EEQRKAEE
+281 EEQR
-289 ERKRAEEEQRKA
+289 Q
-301 EEERKR
+301 
-307 AEEEQRKAE
+307 
-316 EERKRAEEEQRKK
+316 K

-343 EEERKRAEEE
+343 EEEQRKAEEERLRAEEE
-353 QRQKELERKNAVYN
+353 QRQKELERKNAIYN

-374 RASTALKNGEKRTAA
+374 RASAALKNGEKRTAA
-389 SVLLDA
+389 SVLLGA
-395 LTVSGENEDM
+395 LTISGENEDM

-411 AQLKKALYI
+411 EQLKKALYI
-420 EPFAIVS
+420 EPLSIVS
-427 SFNNQNKRVNDI
+427 SFDNQNKRVNEI

-450 IVNSNAVAM
+450 IVNSNAVVM

-465 EVLYQVSAGNS
+465 EILYQVSVGNA
-476 MISDPCFSADGSR
+476 MISSPCFSADGSR
-489 FLALCDMGRMVTVW
+489 FLALCDMGRVVTVW

-509 VAFTYTADADEQY
+509 VAFSYTADADEQY

-557 TMGDQ
+557 TMGEQ

-570 NLISRITGCSLGELF
+570 NLISRITGRPLGELF

-604 RILIGGMRGDT
+604 RILIGGARGDT

-636 TIFMPGL
+636 AIFMPAL

-656 AVCLSILGL
+656 AVCLSLLGI

-673 GELIILDGFDYTDG
+673 GELIILDGFDYTEG

-692 IAFSTDSQRMAY
+692 IAFSADSKRMAY
-704 VAEDQLYVADA
+704 VAEGQLYVADA
-715 RTGALMLQATI
+715 RTGALELQATI

-732 PTVAFTEDGN
+732 PALAFTEDGN

-766 ADYGNQYNNVVPL
+766 ADFGNQYNNVVPL
-779 EDTFLI
+779 ADTFLI

-814 EAAPAWFP
+814 EAAPAYFP
-822 CVPLNGEHRYT
+822 CVPLTGEHRYT
-833 EVFLNTTGS
+833 DAFLQSTGK
-842 TMDTTPQLTFARDGK
+842 TMDTTPQLAFARDGK
-857 RAALSYADGIIELFD
+857 TAALSYADGTIELFD
-872 TEGDGSVT
+872 TAGDGSVA

-902 ADDSA
+902 ADDST

-949 KIDVYSLE
+949 RIDVYSLE
-957 TFELLFSL
+957 TFEKLFSL
-965 HASADTFADMAFSED
+965 HATADTFQDMAFSED
-980 GAFAVGVTSAGK
+980 GAFAVGVTAAGK
-992 YVVGDLWADEVALLT
+992 YVVGDLWADEDALLA
-1007 QAQKL
+1007 QARKL
-1012 TGAEP
+1012 TGTAQ

>member
-37 SIRKKTGKKKLGRVF
+37 GIRKKTGQKKLGRVF

-61 ANLGNDIETAL
+61 ANLGSDIETAL
-72 DNSQWFIAIC
+72 DSSDWFIAIC
-82 SPRYMESRW
+82 SPRYLESRW
-91 CLRELEYFI
+91 CLRELDYFM
-100 QRNGRERVLAV
+100 QKKGRDRVLAV

-119 SFPESLRFSVDEAG
+119 SFPEVLRFSMDEAG

-150 KKNLKDEKLRLL
+150 KKKLKDEKLRLL

-178 QRAIRRTFTISAA
+178 QRAIRRTFTVSAA
-191 VLVAAASLSI
+191 VLVAAAGLGV
-201 FLIINHQRQE
+201 FLAVNHARQE
-211 RLRQEAAQQAAIAE
+211 RLREEAALQAAIAE

-236 KKEGQAAIAEA
+236 Q
-247 ERKRAEEEQRKKE
+247 KE

-266 EAERQRAEEERKRAE
+266 EAERQRAEEERQRAE
-281 EEQRKAEE
+281 EEQR
-289 ERKRAEEEQRKA
+289 Q
-301 EEERKR
+301 
-307 AEEEQRKAE
+307 
-316 EERKRAEEEQRKK
+316 K

-343 EEERKRAEEE
+343 EEEQRKAEEERLRAEEE
-353 QRQKELERKNAVYN
+353 QRQKELERKNAIYN

-374 RASTALKNGEKRTAA
+374 RASAALKNGEKRTAA
-389 SVLLDA
+389 SVLLGA
-395 LTVSGENEDM
+395 LTISGENEDM

-411 AQLKKALYI
+411 EQLKKALYI
-420 EPFAIVS
+420 EPLSIVS
-427 SFNNQNKRVNDI
+427 SFDNQNKRVNEI

-450 IVNSNAVAM
+450 IVNSNAVVM

-465 EVLYQVSAGNS
+465 EILYQVSVGNA
-476 MISDPCFSADGSR
+476 MISSPCFSADGSR
-489 FLALCDMGRMVTVW
+489 FLALCDMGRVVTVW

-509 VAFTYTADADEQY
+509 VAFSYTADADEQY

-557 TMGDQ
+557 TMGEQ

-570 NLISRITGCSLGELF
+570 NLISRITGRPLGELF

-604 RILIGGMRGDT
+604 RILIGGARGDT

-636 TIFMPGL
+636 AIFMPAL

-656 AVCLSILGL
+656 AVCLSLLGI

-673 GELIILDGFDYTDG
+673 GELIILDGFDYTEG

-692 IAFSTDSQRMAY
+692 IAFSADSKRMAY
-704 VAEDQLYVADA
+704 VAEGQLYVADA
-715 RTGALMLQATI
+715 RTGALELQATI

-732 PTVAFTEDGN
+732 PALAFTEDGN

-766 ADYGNQYNNVVPL
+766 ADFGNQYNNVVPL
-779 EDTFLI
+779 ADTFLI

-814 EAAPAWFP
+814 EAAPAYFP
-822 CVPLNGEHRYT
+822 CVPLTGEHRYT
-833 EVFLNTTGS
+833 DAFLQSTGK
-842 TMDTTPQLTFARDGK
+842 TMDTTPQLAFARDGK
-857 RAALSYADGIIELFD
+857 TAALSYADGTIELFD
-872 TEGDGSVT
+872 TAGDGSVA

-902 ADDSA
+902 ADDST

-949 KIDVYSLE
+949 RIDVYSLE
-957 TFELLFSL
+957 TFEKLFSL
-965 HASADTFADMAFSED
+965 HATADTFQDMAFSED
-980 GAFAVGVTSAGK
+980 GAFAVGVTVAGK
-992 YVVGDLWADEVALLT
+992 YVVGDLWADEDALLA
-1007 QAQKL
+1007 QARKL
-1012 TGAEP
+1012 TGTAP

>member
-61 ANLGNDIETAL
+61 ANLGSDIETAL
-72 DNSQWFIAIC
+72 DSSDWFIAIC
-82 SPRYMESRW
+82 SPRYLESRW
-91 CLRELEYFI
+91 CLRELDYFM
-100 QRNGRERVLAV
+100 QKKGRDRVLAV

-119 SFPESLRFSVDEAG
+119 SFPEVLRFSMDEAG

-150 KKNLKDEKLRLL
+150 KKKLKDEKLRLL

-178 QRAIRRTFTISAA
+178 QRAIRRTFTVSAA
-191 VLVAAASLSI
+191 VLVAAAGLGV
-201 FLIINHQRQE
+201 FLAVNHARQE
-211 RLRQEAAQQAAIAE
+211 RLREEAALQAAIAE

-236 KKEGQAAIAEA
+236 Q
-247 ERKRAEEEQRKKE
+247 KE

-266 EAERQRAEEERKRAE
+266 EAERQRAEEERLRAE
-281 EEQRKAEE
+281 EEQR
-289 ERKRAEEEQRKA
+289 Q
-301 EEERKR
+301 
-307 AEEEQRKAE
+307 
-316 EERKRAEEEQRKK
+316 K

-343 EEERKRAEEE
+343 EEEQRKAEEERLRAEEE
-353 QRQKELERKNAVYN
+353 QRQKELERKNAIYN

-374 RASTALKNGEKRTAA
+374 RASAALKNGEKRTAA
-389 SVLLDA
+389 SVLLGA
-395 LTVSGENEDM
+395 LTISGENEDM

-411 AQLKKALYI
+411 GQLKKALYI
-420 EPFAIVS
+420 EPLSIVS
-427 SFNNQNKRVNDI
+427 SFDNQNKRVNEI

-450 IVNSNAVAM
+450 IVNSNAVVM

-465 EVLYQVSAGNS
+465 EILYQVSVGNA
-476 MISDPCFSADGSR
+476 MISSPCFSADGSR
-489 FLALCDMGRMVTVW
+489 FLALCDMGRVVTVW

-509 VAFTYTADADEQY
+509 VAFSYTADADEQY

-557 TMGDQ
+557 TMGEQ

-570 NLISRITGCSLGELF
+570 NLISRITGRPLGELF

-604 RILIGGMRGDT
+604 RILIGGARGDT

-636 TIFMPGL
+636 AIFMPAL

-656 AVCLSILGL
+656 AVCLSLLGI

-673 GELIILDGFDYTDG
+673 GELIILDGFDYTEG

-692 IAFSTDSQRMAY
+692 IAFSADSKRMAY
-704 VAEDQLYVADA
+704 VAEGQLYVADA
-715 RTGALMLQATI
+715 RTGALELQATI
-726 DQTSFV
+726 DETSFV
-732 PTVAFTEDGN
+732 PSLAFTEDGN
-742 YLLMTNQ
+742 YLLMINQ

-755 ARTWA
+755 AHTWA
-760 LELVEN
+760 VELIEN
-766 ADYGNQYNNVVPL
+766 AEFGSQYNNVVPL
-779 EDTFLI
+779 TDAFLI

-814 EAAPAWFP
+814 EAAPAYFP
-822 CVPLNGEHRYT
+822 CVPLTGEHRYT
-833 EVFLNTTGS
+833 DAFLQSTGK
-842 TMDTTPQLTFARDGK
+842 TMDTTPQLAFARDGK
-857 RAALSYADGIIELFD
+857 TAALSYADGTIELFD
-872 TEGDGSVT
+872 TAGDGSVA

-902 ADDSA
+902 ADDST

-949 KIDVYSLE
+949 RIDVYSLE
-957 TFELLFSL
+957 TFEKLFSL
-965 HASADTFADMAFSED
+965 HATADTFQDMAFSED
-980 GAFAVGVTSAGK
+980 GAFAVGVTAAGK
-992 YVVGDLWADEVALLT
+992 YVVGDLWADEDALLA
-1007 QAQKL
+1007 QARKL
-1012 TGAEP
+1012 TGTAP

>member
-37 SIRKKTGKKKLGRVF
+37 GIRKKTGKKKLGRVF

-61 ANLGNDIETAL
+61 ANLGSDIETAL
-72 DNSQWFIAIC
+72 DSSDWFIAIC
-82 SPRYMESRW
+82 SPRYLESRW
-91 CLRELEYFI
+91 CLRELDYFM
-100 QRNGRERVLAV
+100 QKKGRDRVLAV

-119 SFPESLRFSVDEAG
+119 SFPEVLRFSMDEAG

-150 KKNLKDEKLRLL
+150 KKKLKDEKLRLL

-178 QRAIRRTFTISAA
+178 QRAIRRTFTVSAA
-191 VLVAAASLSI
+191 VLVAAAGLGV
-201 FLIINHQRQE
+201 FLAVNHARQE
-211 RLRQEAAQQAAIAE
+211 RLREEAALQAAIAE

-236 KKEGQAAIAEA
+236 Q
-247 ERKRAEEEQRKKE
+247 KE

-266 EAERQRAEEERKRAE
+266 EAERQRAEEE
-281 EEQRKAEE
+281 QRKAEE
-289 ERKRAEEEQRKA
+289 ERL
-301 EEERKR
+301 
-307 AEEEQRKAE
+307 
-316 EERKRAEEEQRKK
+316 
-329 EEQAAIAEAERQRA
+329 
-343 EEERKRAEEE
+343 RAEEE
-353 QRQKELERKNAVYN
+353 QRQKELERKNAIYN

-374 RASTALKNGEKRTAA
+374 RASAALKNGEKRTAA
-389 SVLLDA
+389 SVLLGA
-395 LTVSGENEDM
+395 LTISGENEDM

-411 AQLKKALYI
+411 EQLKKALYI
-420 EPFAIVS
+420 EPLSIVS
-427 SFNNQNKRVNDI
+427 SFDNQNKRVNEI

-450 IVNSNAVAM
+450 IVNSNAVVM

-465 EVLYQVSAGNS
+465 EILYQVSVGNA
-476 MISDPCFSADGSR
+476 MISSPCFSADGSR
-489 FLALCDMGRMVTVW
+489 FLALCDMGRVVTVW

-509 VAFTYTADADEQY
+509 VAFSYTADADEQY

-557 TMGDQ
+557 TMGEQ

-570 NLISRITGCSLGELF
+570 NLISRITGRPLGELF

-604 RILIGGMRGDT
+604 RILIGGARGDT

-636 TIFMPGL
+636 AIFMPAL

-656 AVCLSILGL
+656 AVCLSLLGI

-673 GELIILDGFDYTDG
+673 GELIILDGFDYTEG

-692 IAFSTDSQRMAY
+692 IAFSADSKRMAY
-704 VAEDQLYVADA
+704 VAEGQLYVADA
-715 RTGALMLQATI
+715 RTGALELQATI

-732 PTVAFTEDGN
+732 PALAFTEDGN

-766 ADYGNQYNNVVPL
+766 ADFGNQYNNVVPL
-779 EDTFLI
+779 ADTFLI

-814 EAAPAWFP
+814 EAAPAYFP
-822 CVPLNGEHRYT
+822 CVPLTGEHRYT
-833 EVFLNTTGS
+833 DAFLQSTGK
-842 TMDTTPQLTFARDGK
+842 TMDTTPQLAFARDGK
-857 RAALSYADGIIELFD
+857 TAALSYADGTIELFD
-872 TEGDGSVT
+872 TAGDGSVA

-902 ADDSA
+902 ADDST

-949 KIDVYSLE
+949 RIDVYSLE
-957 TFELLFSL
+957 TFEKLFSL
-965 HASADTFADMAFSED
+965 HATADTFQDMAFSED
-980 GAFAVGVTSAGK
+980 GAFAVGVTAAGK
-992 YVVGDLWADEVALLT
+992 YVVGDLWADEDALLA
-1007 QAQKL
+1007 QARKL
-1012 TGAEP
+1012 TGTAP

>member
-37 SIRKKTGKKKLGRVF
+37 GIRKKTGKKKLGRVF

-61 ANLGNDIETAL
+61 ANLGSDIETAL
-72 DNSQWFIAIC
+72 DSSDWFIAIC
-82 SPRYMESRW
+82 SPRYLESRW
-91 CLRELEYFI
+91 CLRELEYFM
-100 QRNGRERVLAV
+100 QKKGRDRVLAV

-119 SFPESLRFSVDEAG
+119 SFPEVLRFSMDEAG

-150 KKNLKDEKLRLL
+150 KKKLKDEKLRLL

-178 QRAIRRTFTISAA
+178 QRAIRRTFTVSAA
-191 VLVAAASLSI
+191 VLVAAAGLGV
-201 FLIINHQRQE
+201 FLAVNHARQE
-211 RLRQEAAQQAAIAE
+211 RLREEAALQAAIAE

-236 KKEGQAAIAEA
+236 Q
-247 ERKRAEEEQRKKE
+247 KE

-266 EAERQRAEEERKRAE
+266 EAERQRAEEE
-281 EEQRKAEE
+281 QRKAEE
-289 ERKRAEEEQRKA
+289 ERL
-301 EEERKR
+301 
-307 AEEEQRKAE
+307 
-316 EERKRAEEEQRKK
+316 
-329 EEQAAIAEAERQRA
+329 
-343 EEERKRAEEE
+343 RAEEE
-353 QRQKELERKNAVYN
+353 QRQKELERKNAIYN

-374 RASTALKNGEKRTAA
+374 RASAALKNGEKRTAA
-389 SVLLDA
+389 SVLLGA
-395 LTVSGENEDM
+395 LTISGENEDM

-411 AQLKKALYI
+411 EQLKKALYI
-420 EPFAIVS
+420 EPLSIVS
-427 SFNNQNKRVNDI
+427 SFDNQNKRVNEI

-450 IVNSNAVAM
+450 IVNSNAVVM

-465 EVLYQVSAGNS
+465 EILYQVSVGNA
-476 MISDPCFSADGSR
+476 MISSPCFSADGSR
-489 FLALCDMGRMVTVW
+489 FLALCDMGRVVTVW

-509 VAFTYTADADEQY
+509 VAFSYTADADEQY

-557 TMGDQ
+557 TMGEQ

-570 NLISRITGCSLGELF
+570 NLISRITGRPLGELF

-604 RILIGGMRGDT
+604 RILIGGARGDT

-636 TIFMPGL
+636 AIFMPAL

-656 AVCLSILGL
+656 AVCLSLLGI

-673 GELIILDGFDYTDG
+673 GELIILDGFDYTEG

-692 IAFSTDSQRMAY
+692 IAFSADSKRMAY
-704 VAEDQLYVADA
+704 VAEGQLYVADA
-715 RTGALMLQATI
+715 RTGALELQATI

-732 PTVAFTEDGN
+732 PALAFTEDGN

-766 ADYGNQYNNVVPL
+766 ADFGNQYNNVVPL
-779 EDTFLI
+779 ADTFLI

-814 EAAPAWFP
+814 EAAPAYFP
-822 CVPLNGEHRYT
+822 CVPLTGEHRYT
-833 EVFLNTTGS
+833 DAFLQSTGK
-842 TMDTTPQLTFARDGK
+842 TMDTTPQLAFARDGK
-857 RAALSYADGIIELFD
+857 TAALSYADGTIELFD
-872 TEGDGSVT
+872 TAGDGSVA

-902 ADDSA
+902 ADDST

-949 KIDVYSLE
+949 RIDVYSLE
-957 TFELLFSL
+957 TFEKLFSL
-965 HASADTFADMAFSED
+965 HATADTFQDMAFSED
-980 GAFAVGVTSAGK
+980 GAFAVGVTAAGK
-992 YVVGDLWADEVALLT
+992 YVVGDLWADEDALLA
-1007 QAQKL
+1007 QARKL
-1012 TGAEP
+1012 TGTAP

>member
-37 SIRKKTGKKKLGRVF
+37 GIRKKTGKKKLGRVF

-61 ANLGNDIETAL
+61 ANLGSDIETAL
-72 DNSQWFIAIC
+72 DSSDWFIAIC
-82 SPRYMESRW
+82 SPRYLESRW
-91 CLRELEYFI
+91 CLRELDYFM
-100 QRNGRERVLAV
+100 QKKGRDRVLAV

-119 SFPESLRFSVDEAG
+119 SFPEVLRFSMDEAG

-150 KKNLKDEKLRLL
+150 KKKLKDEKLRLL

-178 QRAIRRTFTISAA
+178 QRAIRRTFTVSAA
-191 VLVAAASLSI
+191 VLVAAAGLGV
-201 FLIINHQRQE
+201 FLAVNHARQE
-211 RLRQEAAQQAAIAE
+211 RLREEAALQAAIAE

-236 KKEGQAAIAEA
+236 Q
-247 ERKRAEEEQRKKE
+247 KE

-266 EAERQRAEEERKRAE
+266 EAERQRAEEERQRAE
-281 EEQRKAEE
+281 EEQR
-289 ERKRAEEEQRKA
+289 Q
-301 EEERKR
+301 
-307 AEEEQRKAE
+307 
-316 EERKRAEEEQRKK
+316 K

-343 EEERKRAEEE
+343 EEEQRKAEEERLRAEEE
-353 QRQKELERKNAVYN
+353 QRQKELERKNAIYN

-374 RASTALKNGEKRTAA
+374 RASAALKNGEKRTAA
-389 SVLLDA
+389 SVLLGA
-395 LTVSGENEDM
+395 LTISGENEDM

-411 AQLKKALYI
+411 EQLKKALYI
-420 EPFAIVS
+420 EPLSIVS
-427 SFNNQNKRVNDI
+427 SFDNQNKRVNEI

-450 IVNSNAVAM
+450 IVNSNAVVM

-465 EVLYQVSAGNS
+465 EILYQVSVGNA
-476 MISDPCFSADGSR
+476 MISSPCFSADGSR
-489 FLALCDMGRMVTVW
+489 FLALCDMGRVVTVW

-509 VAFTYTADADEQY
+509 VAFSYTADADEQY

-557 TMGDQ
+557 TMGEQ

-570 NLISRITGCSLGELF
+570 NLISRITGTSLGELF

-604 RILIGGMRGDT
+604 RILIGGARGDT

-636 TIFMPGL
+636 AIFMPAL

-656 AVCLSILGL
+656 AVCLSLLGI

-673 GELIILDGFDYTDG
+673 GELIILDGFDYTEG

-692 IAFSTDSQRMAY
+692 IAFSADSKRMAY
-704 VAEDQLYVADA
+704 VAEGQLYVADA
-715 RTGALMLQATI
+715 RTGALELQATI

-732 PTVAFTEDGN
+732 PALAFTEDGN

-766 ADYGNQYNNVVPL
+766 ADFGNQYNNVVPL
-779 EDTFLI
+779 ADTFLI

-814 EAAPAWFP
+814 EAAPAYFP
-822 CVPLNGEHRYT
+822 CVPLTGEHRYT
-833 EVFLNTTGS
+833 DAFLQSTGK
-842 TMDTTPQLTFARDGK
+842 TMDTTPQLAFARDGK
-857 RAALSYADGIIELFD
+857 TAALSYADGTIELFD
-872 TEGDGSVT
+872 TAGDGSVA

-902 ADDSA
+902 ADDST

-949 KIDVYSLE
+949 RIDVYSLE
-957 TFELLFSL
+957 TFEKLFSL
-965 HASADTFADMAFSED
+965 HATADTFQDMAFSED
-980 GAFAVGVTSAGK
+980 GAFAVGVTAAGK
-992 YVVGDLWADEVALLT
+992 YVVGDLWADEDALLA
-1007 QAQKL
+1007 QARKL
-1012 TGAEP
+1012 TGTAP

>member
-37 SIRKKTGKKKLGRVF
+37 GIRKKTGKKKLGRVF

-61 ANLGNDIETAL
+61 ANLGSDIETAL
-72 DNSQWFIAIC
+72 DSSDWFIAIC
-82 SPRYMESRW
+82 SPRYLESRW
-91 CLRELEYFI
+91 CLRELEYFM
-100 QRNGRERVLAV
+100 QKKGRDRVLAV

-119 SFPESLRFSVDEAG
+119 SFPEVLRFSMDEAG

-150 KKNLKDEKLRLL
+150 KKKLKDEKLRLL

-178 QRAIRRTFTISAA
+178 QRAIRRTFTVSAA
-191 VLVAAASLSI
+191 VLVAAAGLGV
-201 FLIINHQRQE
+201 FLAVNHARQE
-211 RLRQEAAQQAAIAE
+211 RLREEAALQAAIAE

-236 KKEGQAAIAEA
+236 Q
-247 ERKRAEEEQRKKE
+247 KE

-266 EAERQRAEEERKRAE
+266 EAERQRAEEERLRAE
-281 EEQRKAEE
+281 EEQR
-289 ERKRAEEEQRKA
+289 Q
-301 EEERKR
+301 
-307 AEEEQRKAE
+307 
-316 EERKRAEEEQRKK
+316 K

-343 EEERKRAEEE
+343 EEEQRKAEEERLRAEEE
-353 QRQKELERKNAVYN
+353 QRQKELERKNSIYN

-374 RASTALKNGEKRTAA
+374 RASAALKNGEKRTAA
-389 SVLLDA
+389 SVLLGA
-395 LTVSGENEDM
+395 LTISGENEDM

-411 AQLKKALYI
+411 EQLKKALYI
-420 EPFAIVS
+420 EPLSIVS
-427 SFNNQNKRVNDI
+427 SFDNQNKRVNEI
-439 TVSPAGDRAIG
+439 TVSPTGDRAIG
-450 IVNSNAVAM
+450 IVNSNAVVM

-465 EVLYQVSAGNS
+465 EILYQVSVGNA
-476 MISDPCFSADGSR
+476 MISSPCFSADGSR
-489 FLALCDMGRMVTVW
+489 FLALCDMGRVVTVW

-509 VAFTYTADADEQY
+509 VAFSYTADADEQY

-557 TMGDQ
+557 TMGEQ

-570 NLISRITGCSLGELF
+570 NLISRITGRPLGELF

-604 RILIGGMRGDT
+604 RILIGGARGDT

-636 TIFMPGL
+636 AIFMPAL

-656 AVCLSILGL
+656 AVCLSLLGI

-673 GELIILDGFDYTDG
+673 GELIILDGFDYTEG

-692 IAFSTDSQRMAY
+692 IAFSADSKRMAY
-704 VAEDQLYVADA
+704 VAEGQLYVADA
-715 RTGALMLQATI
+715 RTGALELQATI

-732 PTVAFTEDGN
+732 PALAFTEDGN

-766 ADYGNQYNNVVPL
+766 ADFGNQYNNVVPL
-779 EDTFLI
+779 ADTFLI

-814 EAAPAWFP
+814 EAAPAYFP
-822 CVPLNGEHRYT
+822 CVPLTGEHRYT
-833 EVFLNTTGS
+833 DAFLQSTGK
-842 TMDTTPQLTFARDGK
+842 TMDTTPQLAFARDGK
-857 RAALSYADGIIELFD
+857 TAALSYADGTIELFD
-872 TEGDGSVT
+872 TAGDGSVA

-902 ADDSA
+902 ADDST

-949 KIDVYSLE
+949 RIDVYSLE
-957 TFELLFSL
+957 TFEKLFSL
-965 HASADTFADMAFSED
+965 HATADTFQDMAFSED
-980 GAFAVGVTSAGK
+980 GAFAVGVTAAGK
-992 YVVGDLWADEVALLT
+992 YVVGDLWADEDALLA
-1007 QAQKL
+1007 QARKL
-1012 TGAEP
+1012 TGTAP

>member
-37 SIRKKTGKKKLGRVF
+37 GIRKKTGKKKLGRVF

-61 ANLGNDIETAL
+61 ANLGSDIETAL
-72 DNSQWFIAIC
+72 DSSDWFIAIC
-82 SPRYMESRW
+82 SPRYLESRW
-91 CLRELEYFI
+91 CLRELDYFM
-100 QRNGRERVLAV
+100 QKKGRDRVLAV

-119 SFPESLRFSVDEAG
+119 SFPEVLRFSMDEAG

-150 KKNLKDEKLRLL
+150 KKKLKDEKLRLL

-178 QRAIRRTFTISAA
+178 QRAIRRTFTVSAA
-191 VLVAAASLSI
+191 VLVAAAGLGV
-201 FLIINHQRQE
+201 FLAVNHARQE
-211 RLRQEAAQQAAIAE
+211 RLREEAALQAAIAE

-236 KKEGQAAIAEA
+236 Q
-247 ERKRAEEEQRKKE
+247 KE

-266 EAERQRAEEERKRAE
+266 EAERQRAEEE
-281 EEQRKAEE
+281 QRKAEE
-289 ERKRAEEEQRKA
+289 ERL
-301 EEERKR
+301 
-307 AEEEQRKAE
+307 
-316 EERKRAEEEQRKK
+316 
-329 EEQAAIAEAERQRA
+329 
-343 EEERKRAEEE
+343 RAEEE
-353 QRQKELERKNAVYN
+353 QRQKELERKNAIYN

-374 RASTALKNGEKRTAA
+374 RASAALKNGEKRTAA
-389 SVLLDA
+389 SVLLGA
-395 LTVSGENEDM
+395 LTISGENEDM

-411 AQLKKALYI
+411 EQLKKALYI
-420 EPFAIVS
+420 EPLSIVS
-427 SFNNQNKRVNDI
+427 SFDNQNKRVNEI

-450 IVNSNAVAM
+450 IVNSNAVVM

-465 EVLYQVSAGNS
+465 EILYQVSVGNA
-476 MISDPCFSADGSR
+476 MISSPCFSADGSR
-489 FLALCDMGRMVTVW
+489 FLALCDMGRVVTVW

-509 VAFTYTADADEQY
+509 VAFSYTADADEQY

-557 TMGDQ
+557 TMGEQ

-570 NLISRITGCSLGELF
+570 NLISRITGRPLGELF

-604 RILIGGMRGDT
+604 RILIGGARGDT

-621 DSGNRVSIFGVPVDP
+621 DSGNRISIFGVPVDP
-636 TIFMPGL
+636 AIFMPAL

-656 AVCLSILGL
+656 AVCLSLLGI

-673 GELIILDGFDYTDG
+673 GELIILDGFDYTEG

-692 IAFSTDSQRMAY
+692 IAFSADSKRMAY
-704 VAEDQLYVADA
+704 VAEGQLYVADA
-715 RTGALMLQATI
+715 RTGALELQATI

-732 PTVAFTEDGN
+732 PALAFTEDGN

-766 ADYGNQYNNVVPL
+766 ADFGNQ
-779 EDTFLI
+779 
-785 TKYDGTANFYS
+785 
-796 MPELA
+796 
-801 SVKTLD
+801 
-807 GFDGKLC
+807 
-814 EAAPAWFP
+814 
-822 CVPLNGEHRYT
+822 
-833 EVFLNTTGS
+833 
-842 TMDTTPQLTFARDGK
+842 
-857 RAALSYADGIIELFD
+857 II
-872 TEGDGSVT
+872 
-880 AMIGELTNPIAA
+880 
-892 IAMTERQLVA
+892 R
-902 ADDSA
+902 
-907 RLLIYDLEE
+907 
-916 KAVQRILNVGTVY
+916 
-929 SRFAFDPEGK
+929 
-939 LLMALCGGLT
+939 
-949 KIDVYSLE
+949 
-957 TFELLFSL
+957 
-965 HASADTFADMAFSED
+965 
-980 GAFAVGVTSAGK
+980 
-992 YVVGDLWADEVALLT
+992 
-1007 QAQKL
+1007 
-1012 TGAEP
+1012 

>member
-37 SIRKKTGKKKLGRVF
+37 GIRKKTGKKKPGRVF

-61 ANLGNDIETAL
+61 ANLGSDIETAL
-72 DNSQWFIAIC
+72 DSSDWFIAIC
-82 SPRYMESRW
+82 SPRYLESRW
-91 CLRELEYFI
+91 CLRELDYFM
-100 QRNGRERVLAV
+100 QKKGRDRVLAV

-119 SFPESLRFSVDEAG
+119 SFPEVLRFSMDEAG

-150 KKNLKDEKLRLL
+150 KKKLKDEKLRLL

-178 QRAIRRTFTISAA
+178 QRAIRRTFTVSAA
-191 VLVAAASLSI
+191 VLVAAAGLGV
-201 FLIINHQRQE
+201 FLAVNHARQE
-211 RLRQEAAQQAAIAE
+211 RLREEAALQAAIAE

-236 KKEGQAAIAEA
+236 Q
-247 ERKRAEEEQRKKE
+247 KE

-266 EAERQRAEEERKRAE
+266 EAERQRAEEERLRAE
-281 EEQRKAEE
+281 EEQR
-289 ERKRAEEEQRKA
+289 Q
-301 EEERKR
+301 
-307 AEEEQRKAE
+307 
-316 EERKRAEEEQRKK
+316 K

-343 EEERKRAEEE
+343 EEEQRKAEEERLRAEEE
-353 QRQKELERKNAVYN
+353 QRQKELERKNAIYN

-374 RASTALKNGEKRTAA
+374 RASAALKNGEKRTAA
-389 SVLLDA
+389 SVLLGA
-395 LTVSGENEDM
+395 LTISGENEDM

-411 AQLKKALYI
+411 EQLKKALYI
-420 EPFAIVS
+420 EPLSIVS
-427 SFNNQNKRVNDI
+427 SFDNQNKRVNEI

-450 IVNSNAVAM
+450 IVNSNAVVM

-465 EVLYQVSAGNS
+465 EILYQVSVGNA
-476 MISDPCFSADGSR
+476 MISSPCFSADGSR
-489 FLALCDMGRMVTVW
+489 FLALCDMGRVVTVW

-509 VAFTYTADADEQY
+509 VAFSYTADADEQY

-557 TMGDQ
+557 TMGEQ

-570 NLISRITGCSLGELF
+570 NLISRITGRPLGELF

-604 RILIGGMRGDT
+604 RILIGGARGDT

-636 TIFMPGL
+636 AIFMPAL

-656 AVCLSILGL
+656 AVCLSLLGI

-673 GELIILDGFDYTDG
+673 GELIILDAFDYTDG

-692 IAFSTDSQRMAY
+692 IAFSADSKRMAY
-704 VAEDQLYVADA
+704 VAEGQLYVADA
-715 RTGALMLQATI
+715 RTGALELQATI

-732 PTVAFTEDGN
+732 PALAFTEDGN

-766 ADYGNQYNNVVPL
+766 ADFGNQYNNVVPL
-779 EDTFLI
+779 ADTFLI

-814 EAAPAWFP
+814 EAAPAYFP
-822 CVPLNGEHRYT
+822 CVPLTGEHRYT
-833 EVFLNTTGS
+833 DAFLQSTGK
-842 TMDTTPQLTFARDGK
+842 TMDTTPQLAFARDGK
-857 RAALSYADGIIELFD
+857 TAALSYADGTIELFD
-872 TEGDGSVT
+872 TAGDGSVA

-902 ADDSA
+902 ADDST

-949 KIDVYSLE
+949 RIDVYSLE
-957 TFELLFSL
+957 TFEKLFSL
-965 HASADTFADMAFSED
+965 HATADTFQDMAFSED
-980 GAFAVGVTSAGK
+980 GAFAVGVTAAGK
-992 YVVGDLWADEVALLT
+992 YVVGDLWADEDALLA
-1007 QAQKL
+1007 QARKL
-1012 TGAEP
+1012 IGAAP

>member
-37 SIRKKTGKKKLGRVF
+37 GIRKKTGKKKPGRVF

-61 ANLGNDIETAL
+61 ANLGSDIETAL
-72 DNSQWFIAIC
+72 DSSDWFIAIC
-82 SPRYMESRW
+82 SPRYLESRW
-91 CLRELEYFI
+91 CLRELDYFM
-100 QRNGRERVLAV
+100 QKKGRDRVLAV

-119 SFPESLRFSVDEAG
+119 SFPEVLRFSMDEAG

-150 KKNLKDEKLRLL
+150 KKKLKDEKLRLL

-178 QRAIRRTFTISAA
+178 QRAIRRTFTVSAA
-191 VLVAAASLSI
+191 VLVAAAGLGV
-201 FLIINHQRQE
+201 FLAVNHARQE
-211 RLRQEAAQQAAIAE
+211 RLREEAALQAAIAE

-236 KKEGQAAIAEA
+236 Q
-247 ERKRAEEEQRKKE
+247 KE

-266 EAERQRAEEERKRAE
+266 EAERQRAEEER
-281 EEQRKAEE
+281 Q
-289 ERKRAEEEQRKA
+289 
-301 EEERKR
+301 
-307 AEEEQRKAE
+307 
-316 EERKRAEEEQRKK
+316 
-329 EEQAAIAEAERQRA
+329 
-343 EEERKRAEEE
+343 RAEEE
-353 QRQKELERKNAVYN
+353 QRQKELERKNAIYN

-374 RASTALKNGEKRTAA
+374 RASAALKNGEKRTAA
-389 SVLLDA
+389 SVLLGA
-395 LTVSGENEDM
+395 LTISGENEDM

-411 AQLKKALYI
+411 EQLKKALYI
-420 EPFAIVS
+420 EPLSIVS
-427 SFNNQNKRVNDI
+427 SFDNQNKRVNEI

-450 IVNSNAVAM
+450 IVNSNAVVM

-465 EVLYQVSAGNS
+465 EILYQVSVGNA
-476 MISDPCFSADGSR
+476 MISSPCFSADGSR
-489 FLALCDMGRMVTVW
+489 FLALCDMGRVVTVW

-509 VAFTYTADADEQY
+509 VAFSYTADADEQY

-557 TMGDQ
+557 TMGEQ

-570 NLISRITGCSLGELF
+570 NLISRITGRPLGELF

-604 RILIGGMRGDT
+604 RILIGGARGDT

-636 TIFMPGL
+636 AIFMPAL

-656 AVCLSILGL
+656 AVCLSLLGI

-673 GELIILDGFDYTDG
+673 GELIILDGFDYTEG

-692 IAFSTDSQRMAY
+692 IAFSADSKRMAY
-704 VAEDQLYVADA
+704 VAEGQLYVADA
-715 RTGALMLQATI
+715 RTGALELQATI

-732 PTVAFTEDGN
+732 PALAFTEDGN

-766 ADYGNQYNNVVPL
+766 ADFGNQYNNVVPL
-779 EDTFLI
+779 ADTFLI

-814 EAAPAWFP
+814 EAAPAYFP
-822 CVPLNGEHRYT
+822 CVPLTGEHRYT
-833 EVFLNTTGS
+833 DAFLQSTGK

-857 RAALSYADGIIELFD
+857 TAALSYADGTIELFD
-872 TEGDGSVT
+872 TAGDGSV
-880 AMIGELTNPIAA
+880 A
-892 IAMTERQLVA
+892 AMTF
-902 ADDSA
+902 
-907 RLLIYDLEE
+907 E
-916 KAVQRILNVGTVY
+916 K
-929 SRFAFDPEGK
+929 
-939 LLMALCGGLT
+939 
-949 KIDVYSLE
+949 
-957 TFELLFSL
+957 LFSL
-965 HASADTFADMAFSED
+965 HATADTFQDMAFSED
-980 GAFAVGVTSAGK
+980 GAFAVGVTAAGK
-992 YVVGDLWADEVALLT
+992 YVVGDLWADEDALLA
-1007 QAQKL
+1007 QACKL
-1012 TGAEP
+1012 TGTAP

>member
-37 SIRKKTGKKKLGRVF
+37 GIRKKTGKKKLGRVF

-61 ANLGNDIETAL
+61 ANLGSDIETAL
-72 DNSQWFIAIC
+72 DSSDWFIAIC
-82 SPRYMESRW
+82 TPRYLESRW
-91 CLRELEYFI
+91 CLRELDYFM
-100 QRNGRERVLAV
+100 QKKGRDRVLAV

-119 SFPESLRFSVDEAG
+119 SFPEVLRFSMDEAG

-150 KKNLKDEKLRLL
+150 KKKLKDEKLRLL

-178 QRAIRRTFTISAA
+178 QRAIRRTFTVSAA
-191 VLVAAASLSI
+191 VLVAAAGLGV
-201 FLIINHQRQE
+201 FLAVNHARQE
-211 RLRQEAAQQAAIAE
+211 RLREEAALQAAIAE

-236 KKEGQAAIAEA
+236 Q
-247 ERKRAEEEQRKKE
+247 KE

-266 EAERQRAEEERKRAE
+266 EAERQRAEEE
-281 EEQRKAEE
+281 QRKAEE
-289 ERKRAEEEQRKA
+289 ERL
-301 EEERKR
+301 
-307 AEEEQRKAE
+307 
-316 EERKRAEEEQRKK
+316 
-329 EEQAAIAEAERQRA
+329 
-343 EEERKRAEEE
+343 RAEEE
-353 QRQKELERKNAVYN
+353 QRQKELERKNAIYN

-374 RASTALKNGEKRTAA
+374 RASAALKNGEKRTAA
-389 SVLLDA
+389 SVLLGA
-395 LTVSGENEDM
+395 LTISGENEDM

-411 AQLKKALYI
+411 EQLKKALYI
-420 EPFAIVS
+420 EPLSIVS
-427 SFNNQNKRVNDI
+427 SFDNQNKRVNEI

-450 IVNSNAVAM
+450 IVNSNAVVM

-465 EVLYQVSAGNS
+465 EILYQVSVGNA
-476 MISDPCFSADGSR
+476 MISSPCFSADGSR
-489 FLALCDMGRMVTVW
+489 FLALCDMGRVVTVW

-509 VAFTYTADADEQY
+509 VAFSYTADADEQY

-557 TMGDQ
+557 TMGEQ

-570 NLISRITGCSLGELF
+570 NLISRITGRPLGELF

-604 RILIGGMRGDT
+604 RILIGGARGDT

-636 TIFMPGL
+636 AIFMPAL

-656 AVCLSILGL
+656 AVCLSLLGI

-673 GELIILDGFDYTDG
+673 GELIILDGFDYTEG

-692 IAFSTDSQRMAY
+692 IAFSADSKRMAY
-704 VAEDQLYVADA
+704 VAEGQLYVADA
-715 RTGALMLQATI
+715 RTGALELQATI

-732 PTVAFTEDGN
+732 PALAFTEDGN

-766 ADYGNQYNNVVPL
+766 ADFGNQYNNVVPL
-779 EDTFLI
+779 ADTFLI

-814 EAAPAWFP
+814 EAAPAYFP
-822 CVPLNGEHRYT
+822 CVPLTGEHRYT
-833 EVFLNTTGS
+833 DAFLQRTGK
-842 TMDTTPQLTFARDGK
+842 TMDTTPQLAFARDGK
-857 RAALSYADGIIELFD
+857 TAALSYADGTIELFD
-872 TEGDGSVT
+872 TAGDGSVA

-892 IAMTERQLVA
+892 IAMTDRQLVA
-902 ADDSA
+902 ADDST

-949 KIDVYSLE
+949 RIDVYSLE
-957 TFELLFSL
+957 TFEKLFSL
-965 HASADTFADMAFSED
+965 HATADTFQDMAFSED
-980 GAFAVGVTSAGK
+980 GAFAVGVTAAGK
-992 YVVGDLWADEVALLT
+992 YVVGDLWADEDALLA
-1007 QAQKL
+1007 QARKL
-1012 TGAEP
+1012 TGTAP

>member
-37 SIRKKTGKKKLGRVF
+37 GIRKKTGKKKRGRVF

-61 ANLGNDIETAL
+61 ANLGSDIETAL
-72 DNSQWFIAIC
+72 DSSDWFIAIC
-82 SPRYMESRW
+82 SPRYLESRW
-91 CLRELEYFI
+91 CLRELYYFM
-100 QRNGRERVLAV
+100 QKKGRDRVLAV

-119 SFPESLRFSVDEAG
+119 SFPEVLRFSMDEAG

-150 KKNLKDEKLRLL
+150 KKKLKDEKLRLL

-178 QRAIRRTFTISAA
+178 QRAIRRTFTVSAA
-191 VLVAAASLSI
+191 VLVAAAGLGV
-201 FLIINHQRQE
+201 FLAVNHARQE
-211 RLRQEAAQQAAIAE
+211 RLREEAALQAAIAE

-236 KKEGQAAIAEA
+236 Q
-247 ERKRAEEEQRKKE
+247 KE

-266 EAERQRAEEERKRAE
+266 EAERQRAEEERLRAE
-281 EEQRKAEE
+281 EEQR
-289 ERKRAEEEQRKA
+289 Q
-301 EEERKR
+301 
-307 AEEEQRKAE
+307 
-316 EERKRAEEEQRKK
+316 K

-343 EEERKRAEEE
+343 EEEQRKAEEERLRAEEE
-353 QRQKELERKNAVYN
+353 QRQKELERKNAIYN

-374 RASTALKNGEKRTAA
+374 RASAALKNGEKRTAA
-389 SVLLDA
+389 SVLLGA
-395 LTVSGENEDM
+395 LTISGENEDM

-411 AQLKKALYI
+411 EQLKKALYI
-420 EPFAIVS
+420 EPLSIVS
-427 SFNNQNKRVNDI
+427 SFDNQNKRVNEI

-450 IVNSNAVAM
+450 IVNSNAVVM

-465 EVLYQVSAGNS
+465 EILYQVSVGNA
-476 MISDPCFSADGSR
+476 MISSPCFSADGSR
-489 FLALCDMGRMVTVW
+489 FLALCDMGRVVTVW

-509 VAFTYTADADEQY
+509 VAFSYTADADEQY

-557 TMGDQ
+557 TMGEQ

-570 NLISRITGCSLGELF
+570 NLISRITGRPLGELF

-604 RILIGGMRGDT
+604 RILIGGARGDT

-636 TIFMPGL
+636 AIFMPAL

-656 AVCLSILGL
+656 AVCLSLLGI

-673 GELIILDGFDYTDG
+673 GELIILDGFDYTEG

-692 IAFSTDSQRMAY
+692 IAFSADSKRMAY
-704 VAEDQLYVADA
+704 VAEGQLYVADA
-715 RTGALMLQATI
+715 RTGALELQATI

-732 PTVAFTEDGN
+732 PALAFTEDGN

-749 SLFIIN
+749 SLLIIN

-766 ADYGNQYNNVVPL
+766 ADFGNQYNNVVPL
-779 EDTFLI
+779 ADTFLI

-814 EAAPAWFP
+814 EAAPAYFP
-822 CVPLNGEHRYT
+822 CVPLTGEHRYT
-833 EVFLNTTGS
+833 DAFLQSTGK
-842 TMDTTPQLTFARDGK
+842 TMDTTPQLAFARDGK
-857 RAALSYADGIIELFD
+857 TAALSYADGTIELFD
-872 TEGDGSVT
+872 TAGDGSVA

-902 ADDSA
+902 ADDST

-949 KIDVYSLE
+949 RIDVYSLE
-957 TFELLFSL
+957 TFEKLFSL
-965 HASADTFADMAFSED
+965 HATADTFQDMAFSED
-980 GAFAVGVTSAGK
+980 GAFAVGVTAAGK
-992 YVVGDLWADEVALLT
+992 YVVGDLWADEDALLA
-1007 QAQKL
+1007 QARKL
-1012 TGAEP
+1012 TGTAP

>member
-37 SIRKKTGKKKLGRVF
+37 GIRKKTGKKKLGRVF

-61 ANLGNDIETAL
+61 ANLGSDIETAL
-72 DNSQWFIAIC
+72 DSSDWFIAIC
-82 SPRYMESRW
+82 SPRYLESRW
-91 CLRELEYFI
+91 CLRELDYFM
-100 QRNGRERVLAV
+100 QKKGRDRVLAV

-119 SFPESLRFSVDEAG
+119 SFPEVLRFSMDEAG

-150 KKNLKDEKLRLL
+150 KKKLKDEKLRLL

-178 QRAIRRTFTISAA
+178 QRAIRRTFTVSAA
-191 VLVAAASLSI
+191 VLVAAAGLGV
-201 FLIINHQRQE
+201 FLAVNHARQE
-211 RLRQEAAQQAAIAE
+211 RLREEAALQAAIAE

-236 KKEGQAAIAEA
+236 Q
-247 ERKRAEEEQRKKE
+247 KE

-266 EAERQRAEEERKRAE
+266 EAERQRAEEERQRAE
-281 EEQRKAEE
+281 EEQR
-289 ERKRAEEEQRKA
+289 Q
-301 EEERKR
+301 
-307 AEEEQRKAE
+307 
-316 EERKRAEEEQRKK
+316 K

-343 EEERKRAEEE
+343 EEEQRKAEEERLRAEEE
-353 QRQKELERKNAVYN
+353 QRQKELERKNAIYN

-374 RASTALKNGEKRTAA
+374 RASAALKNGEKRTAA
-389 SVLLDA
+389 SVLLGA
-395 LTVSGENEDM
+395 LTISGENEDM

-411 AQLKKALYI
+411 EQLKKALYI
-420 EPFAIVS
+420 EPLSIVS
-427 SFNNQNKRVNDI
+427 SFDNQNKRVNEI
-439 TVSPAGDRAIG
+439 TVSPTGDRAIG
-450 IVNSNAVAM
+450 IANSNAVVM

-465 EVLYQVSAGNS
+465 EILYQVSVGNA
-476 MISDPCFSADGSR
+476 MISSPCFSADGSR
-489 FLALCDMGRMVTVW
+489 FLALCDMGRVVTVW

-509 VAFTYTADADEQY
+509 VAFSYTADADEQY

-557 TMGDQ
+557 TMGEQ

-570 NLISRITGCSLGELF
+570 NLISRITGRPLGELF

-604 RILIGGMRGDT
+604 RILIGGARGDT

-636 TIFMPGL
+636 AIFMPAL

-656 AVCLSILGL
+656 AVCLSLLGI

-673 GELIILDGFDYTDG
+673 GELIILDGFDYTEG

-692 IAFSTDSQRMAY
+692 IAFSADSKRMAY
-704 VAEDQLYVADA
+704 VAEGQLYVADA
-715 RTGALMLQATI
+715 RTGALELQATI

-732 PTVAFTEDGN
+732 PALAFTEDGN

-766 ADYGNQYNNVVPL
+766 ADFGNQYNNVVPL
-779 EDTFLI
+779 ADTFLI

-814 EAAPAWFP
+814 EAAPAYFP
-822 CVPLNGEHRYT
+822 CVPLTGEHRYT
-833 EVFLNTTGS
+833 DAFLQSTGK
-842 TMDTTPQLTFARDGK
+842 TMDTTPQLAFARDGK
-857 RAALSYADGIIELFD
+857 TAALSYADGTIELFD
-872 TEGDGSVT
+872 TAGDGSVA

-902 ADDSA
+902 ADDST

-949 KIDVYSLE
+949 RIDVYSLE
-957 TFELLFSL
+957 TFEKLFSL
-965 HASADTFADMAFSED
+965 HATADTFQDMAFSED
-980 GAFAVGVTSAGK
+980 GAFAVGVTAAGK
-992 YVVGDLWADEVALLT
+992 YVVGDLWADEDALLA
-1007 QAQKL
+1007 QARKL
-1012 TGAEP
+1012 TGTAP

>member
-37 SIRKKTGKKKLGRVF
+37 GIRKKTGKKKLGRVF

-61 ANLGNDIETAL
+61 ANLGSDIETAL
-72 DNSQWFIAIC
+72 DSSDWFIAIC
-82 SPRYMESRW
+82 SPRYLESRW
-91 CLRELEYFI
+91 CLRELDYFM
-100 QRNGRERVLAV
+100 QKKGRDRVLAV

-119 SFPESLRFSVDEAG
+119 SFPEVLRFSMDEAG

-150 KKNLKDEKLRLL
+150 KKKLKDEKLRLL

-178 QRAIRRTFTISAA
+178 QRAIRRTFTVSAA
-191 VLVAAASLSI
+191 VLVAAAGLGV
-201 FLIINHQRQE
+201 FLAVNHARQE
-211 RLRQEAAQQAAIAE
+211 RLREEAALQAAIAE

-236 KKEGQAAIAEA
+236 Q
-247 ERKRAEEEQRKKE
+247 KE

-266 EAERQRAEEERKRAE
+266 EAERQRAEEERQRAE
-281 EEQRKAEE
+281 EEQR
-289 ERKRAEEEQRKA
+289 Q
-301 EEERKR
+301 
-307 AEEEQRKAE
+307 
-316 EERKRAEEEQRKK
+316 K

-343 EEERKRAEEE
+343 EEEQRKAEEERLRAEEE
-353 QRQKELERKNAVYN
+353 QRQKELERKNAIYN

-374 RASTALKNGEKRTAA
+374 RASAALKNGEKRTAA
-389 SVLLDA
+389 SVLLGA
-395 LTVSGENEDM
+395 LTISGENEDM

-411 AQLKKALYI
+411 EQLKKALYI
-420 EPFAIVS
+420 EPLSIVS
-427 SFNNQNKRVNDI
+427 SFDNQNKRVNEI

-450 IVNSNAVAM
+450 IVNSNAVVM

-465 EVLYQVSAGNS
+465 EILYQVSVGNA
-476 MISDPCFSADGSR
+476 MISSPCFSADGSR
-489 FLALCDMGRMVTVW
+489 FLALCDMGRVVTVW

-509 VAFTYTADADEQY
+509 VAFSYTADADEQY

-557 TMGDQ
+557 TMGEQ
-562 MPEYDESN
+562 MPEYDEGN
-570 NLISRITGCSLGELF
+570 NLISRITGRPLGELF

-604 RILIGGMRGDT
+604 RILIGGARGDT

-636 TIFMPGL
+636 AIFMPAL

-656 AVCLSILGL
+656 AVCLSLLGI

-673 GELIILDGFDYTDG
+673 GELIILDGFDYTEG

-692 IAFSTDSQRMAY
+692 IAFSADSKRMAY
-704 VAEDQLYVADA
+704 VAEGQLYVADA
-715 RTGALMLQATI
+715 RTGALELQATI

-732 PTVAFTEDGN
+732 PALAFTEDGN

-766 ADYGNQYNNVVPL
+766 ADFGNQYNNVVPL
-779 EDTFLI
+779 ADTFLI

-814 EAAPAWFP
+814 EAAPAYFP
-822 CVPLNGEHRYT
+822 CVPLTGEHRYT
-833 EVFLNTTGS
+833 DAFLQSTGK
-842 TMDTTPQLTFARDGK
+842 TMDTTPQLAFARDGK
-857 RAALSYADGIIELFD
+857 TAALSYADGTIELFD
-872 TEGDGSVT
+872 TAGDGSVA

-902 ADDSA
+902 ADDST

-949 KIDVYSLE
+949 RIDVYSLE
-957 TFELLFSL
+957 TFEKLFSL
-965 HASADTFADMAFSED
+965 HATADTFQDMAFSED
-980 GAFAVGVTSAGK
+980 GAFAVGVTAAGK
-992 YVVGDLWADEVALLT
+992 YVVGDLWADEDALLA
-1007 QAQKL
+1007 QARKL
-1012 TGAEP
+1012 TGTAP

>member
-37 SIRKKTGKKKLGRVF
+37 GIRKKTGKKKLGRVF

-61 ANLGNDIETAL
+61 ANLGSDIETAL
-72 DNSQWFIAIC
+72 DSSDWFIAIC
-82 SPRYMESRW
+82 SPRYLESRW
-91 CLRELEYFI
+91 CLRELDYFM
-100 QRNGRERVLAV
+100 QKKGRDRVLAV

-119 SFPESLRFSVDEAG
+119 SFPEVLRFSMDEAG
-133 NRTEVEPLAANL
+133 NRTEVEPLAANR

-150 KKNLKDEKLRLL
+150 KKKLKDEKLRLL

-178 QRAIRRTFTISAA
+178 QRAIRRTFTVSAA
-191 VLVAAASLSI
+191 VLVAAAGLGV
-201 FLIINHQRQE
+201 FLAVNHARQE
-211 RLRQEAAQQAAIAE
+211 RLREEAALQAAIAE

-236 KKEGQAAIAEA
+236 Q
-247 ERKRAEEEQRKKE
+247 KE

-266 EAERQRAEEERKRAE
+266 EAERQRAEEERQRAE
-281 EEQRKAEE
+281 EEQR
-289 ERKRAEEEQRKA
+289 Q
-301 EEERKR
+301 
-307 AEEEQRKAE
+307 
-316 EERKRAEEEQRKK
+316 K

-343 EEERKRAEEE
+343 EEEQRKAEEERLRAEEE
-353 QRQKELERKNAVYN
+353 QRQKELERKNAIYN

-374 RASTALKNGEKRTAA
+374 RASAALKNGEKRTAA
-389 SVLLDA
+389 SVLLGA
-395 LTVSGENEDM
+395 LTISGENEDM

-411 AQLKKALYI
+411 EQLKKALYI
-420 EPFAIVS
+420 EPLSIVS
-427 SFNNQNKRVNDI
+427 SFDNQNKRVNEI
-439 TVSPAGDRAIG
+439 TVSPTGDRAIG
-450 IVNSNAVAM
+450 IANSNAVVM

-465 EVLYQVSAGNS
+465 EILYQVSVGNA
-476 MISDPCFSADGSR
+476 MISSPCFSADGSR
-489 FLALCDMGRMVTVW
+489 FLALCDMGRVVTVW

-509 VAFTYTADADEQY
+509 VAFSYTADADEQY

-557 TMGDQ
+557 TMGEQ

-570 NLISRITGCSLGELF
+570 NLISRITGRPLGELF

-604 RILIGGMRGDT
+604 RILIGGARGDT

-636 TIFMPGL
+636 AIFMPAL

-656 AVCLSILGL
+656 AVCLSLLGI

-673 GELIILDGFDYTDG
+673 GELIILDGFDYTEG

-692 IAFSTDSQRMAY
+692 IAFSADSKRMAY
-704 VAEDQLYVADA
+704 VAEGQLYVADA
-715 RTGALMLQATI
+715 RTGALELQATI

-732 PTVAFTEDGN
+732 PALAFTEDGN

-766 ADYGNQYNNVVPL
+766 ADFGNQYNNVVPL
-779 EDTFLI
+779 ADTFLI

-814 EAAPAWFP
+814 EAAPAYFP
-822 CVPLNGEHRYT
+822 CVPLTGEHRYT
-833 EVFLNTTGS
+833 DAFLQSTGK
-842 TMDTTPQLTFARDGK
+842 TMDTTPQLAFARDGK
-857 RAALSYADGIIELFD
+857 TAALSYADGTIELFD
-872 TEGDGSVT
+872 TAGDGSVA

-902 ADDSA
+902 ADDST

-949 KIDVYSLE
+949 RIDVYSLE
-957 TFELLFSL
+957 TFEKLFSL
-965 HASADTFADMAFSED
+965 HATADTFQDMAFSED
-980 GAFAVGVTSAGK
+980 GAFAVGVTAAGK
-992 YVVGDLWADEVALLT
+992 YVVGDLWADEDALLA
-1007 QAQKL
+1007 QARKL
-1012 TGAEP
+1012 TGTAP

>member
-37 SIRKKTGKKKLGRVF
+37 GIRKKTGKKKLGRVF

-61 ANLGNDIETAL
+61 ANLGSDIETAL
-72 DNSQWFIAIC
+72 DSSDWFIAIC
-82 SPRYMESRW
+82 SPRYLESRW
-91 CLRELEYFI
+91 CLRELDYFM
-100 QRNGRERVLAV
+100 QKKGRDRVLAV

-119 SFPESLRFSVDEAG
+119 SFPEVLRFSMDEAG

-150 KKNLKDEKLRLL
+150 KKKLKDEKLRLL

-178 QRAIRRTFTISAA
+178 QRAIRRTFTVSAA
-191 VLVAAASLSI
+191 VLVAAAGLGV
-201 FLIINHQRQE
+201 FLAVNHARQE
-211 RLRQEAAQQAAIAE
+211 RLREEAALQAAIAE

-236 KKEGQAAIAEA
+236 Q
-247 ERKRAEEEQRKKE
+247 KE

-266 EAERQRAEEERKRAE
+266 EAERQRAEEERQRAE
-281 EEQRKAEE
+281 EEQR
-289 ERKRAEEEQRKA
+289 Q
-301 EEERKR
+301 
-307 AEEEQRKAE
+307 
-316 EERKRAEEEQRKK
+316 K

-343 EEERKRAEEE
+343 EEEQRKAEEERLRAEEE
-353 QRQKELERKNAVYN
+353 QRQKELERKNAIYN

-374 RASTALKNGEKRTAA
+374 RASAALKNGEKRTAA
-389 SVLLDA
+389 SVLLGA
-395 LTVSGENEDM
+395 LTISGENEDM

-411 AQLKKALYI
+411 EQLKKALYI
-420 EPFAIVS
+420 EPLSIVS
-427 SFNNQNKRVNDI
+427 SFDNQNKRVNEI
-439 TVSPAGDRAIG
+439 TVSPTGDRAIG
-450 IVNSNAVAM
+450 IVNSNAVVM

-465 EVLYQVSAGNS
+465 EILYQVSVGNA
-476 MISDPCFSADGSR
+476 MISSPCFSADGSR
-489 FLALCDMGRMVTVW
+489 FLALCDMGRVVTVW

-509 VAFTYTADADEQY
+509 VAFSYTADADEQY

-557 TMGDQ
+557 TMGEQ

-570 NLISRITGCSLGELF
+570 NLISRITGRPLGELF

-604 RILIGGMRGDT
+604 RILIGGARGDT

-636 TIFMPGL
+636 AIFMPAL

-656 AVCLSILGL
+656 AVCLSLLGI

-673 GELIILDGFDYTDG
+673 GELIILDGFDYTEG

-692 IAFSTDSQRMAY
+692 IAFSADSKRMAY
-704 VAEDQLYVADA
+704 VAEGQLYVADA
-715 RTGALMLQATI
+715 RTGALELQATI

-732 PTVAFTEDGN
+732 PALAFTEDGN

-766 ADYGNQYNNVVPL
+766 ADFGNQYNNVVPL
-779 EDTFLI
+779 ADTFLI

-814 EAAPAWFP
+814 EAAPAYFP
-822 CVPLNGEHRYT
+822 CVPLTGEHRYT
-833 EVFLNTTGS
+833 DAFLQSTGK
-842 TMDTTPQLTFARDGK
+842 TMDTTPQLAFARDGK
-857 RAALSYADGIIELFD
+857 TAALSYADGTIELFD
-872 TEGDGSVT
+872 TAGDGSVA

-902 ADDSA
+902 ADDST

-949 KIDVYSLE
+949 RIDVYSLE
-957 TFELLFSL
+957 TFEKLFSL
-965 HASADTFADMAFSED
+965 HATADTFQDMAFSED
-980 GAFAVGVTSAGK
+980 GAFAVGVTVAGK
-992 YVVGDLWADEVALLT
+992 YVVGDLWADEDALLA
-1007 QAQKL
+1007 QARKL
-1012 TGAEP
+1012 IGAAP

>member
-37 SIRKKTGKKKLGRVF
+37 GIRKKTGRKKLGRVF

-61 ANLGNDIETAL
+61 ANLGSDIETAL
-72 DNSQWFIAIC
+72 DHSDWFIAIC
-82 SPRYMESRW
+82 SPRYLESRW
-91 CLRELEYFI
+91 CLRELEYFM
-100 QRNGRERVLAV
+100 QKKGRDRVLAV

-119 SFPESLRFSVDEAG
+119 SFPEVLRFSVDEAG
-133 NRTEVEPLAANL
+133 DRTEVEPLAANL

-150 KKNLKDEKLRLL
+150 KKKLKDEKLRLL

-178 QRAIRRTFTISAA
+178 QRAIRRTFTVSAA
-191 VLVAAASLSI
+191 VLVAAAGLGI
-201 FLIINHQRQE
+201 FLAVNHARQE
-211 RLRQEAAQQAAIAE
+211 RLKAEAAQQAAIAE
-225 EQRAR
+225 EQR
-230 AEEEQR
+230 Q
-236 KKEGQAAIAEA
+236 
-247 ERKRAEEEQRKKE
+247 RAEEEQRKKE

-266 EAERQRAEEERKRAE
+266 EAERQ
-281 EEQRKAEE
+281 
-289 ERKRAEEEQRKA
+289 
-301 EEERKR
+301 
-307 AEEEQRKAE
+307 
-316 EERKRAEEEQRKK
+316 
-329 EEQAAIAEAERQRA
+329 
-343 EEERKRAEEE
+343 RAEEE

-374 RASTALKNGEKRTAA
+374 RASAALKNGEKRTAA
-389 SVLLDA
+389 SVLLGA
-395 LTVSGENEDM
+395 LTISGENEDM

-411 AQLKKALYI
+411 GQLKKALYI
-420 EPFAIVS
+420 EPFTIVS
-427 SFNNQNKRVNDI
+427 SFDNQNKRVNDI

-465 EVLYQVSAGNS
+465 EVLYQVSVGNA

-489 FLALCDMGRMVTVW
+489 FLALCDMGRVVTVW
-503 NTLDGT
+503 NTLDGS
-509 VAFTYTADADEQY
+509 VAFSYTADADEPY

-548 EDGSRTLFY
+548 EDGGKVLFY
-557 TMGDQ
+557 TMGEQ
-562 MPEYDESN
+562 MPEYHESN
-570 NLISRITGCSLGELF
+570 NLISRITGRALDDLF
-585 TFLNE
+585 TFLND

-604 RILIGGMRGDT
+604 RILIGGARGDT

-621 DSGNRVSIFGVPVDP
+621 DNGNRVSIFGVPVDP
-636 TIFMPGL
+636 AIFMPGL

-656 AVCLSILGL
+656 AVCLSLLGL

-673 GELIILDGFDYTDG
+673 GELIILDAFDYTDG

-692 IAFSTDSQRMAY
+692 IAFSADSKRMAY
-704 VAEDQLYVADA
+704 VAEGQLYVADA
-715 RTGALMLQATI
+715 RTGALELQATI
-726 DQTSFV
+726 DDTSFV
-732 PTVAFTEDGN
+732 PSLAFTEDGN

-766 ADYGNQYNNVVPL
+766 ADFGNQYNNVVPL

-807 GFDGKLC
+807 GFEGKLC
-814 EAAPAWFP
+814 EAAPAYFP

-833 EVFLNTTGS
+833 DAFLQSAGK
-842 TMDTTPQLTFARDGK
+842 TMDTTPQLAFARDGK
-857 RAALSYADGIIELFD
+857 TAAISYADGTIELFD
-872 TEGDGSVT
+872 TEGDGSVA

-902 ADDSA
+902 ADDST

-949 KIDVYSLE
+949 RIDVYSLE
-957 TFELLFSL
+957 TFEKLFSL
-965 HASADTFADMAFSED
+965 HATADTFQDMAFSED
-980 GAFAVGVTSAGK
+980 GAFTVGVTAAGK
-992 YVVGDLWADEVALLT
+992 YVVGDLWADEDALLT
-1007 QAQKL
+1007 QARKL
-1012 TGAEP
+1012 TGTAP

>member
-37 SIRKKTGKKKLGRVF
+37 GIRKKTGKKKLGRVF

-61 ANLGNDIETAL
+61 ANLGSDIETAL
-72 DNSQWFIAIC
+72 DSSDWFIAIC
-82 SPRYMESRW
+82 SPRYLESRW
-91 CLRELEYFI
+91 CLRELDYFM
-100 QRNGRERVLAV
+100 QKKGRDRVLAV

-119 SFPESLRFSVDEAG
+119 SFPEVLRFSMDEAG

-150 KKNLKDEKLRLL
+150 KKKLKDEKLRLL

-178 QRAIRRTFTISAA
+178 QRAIRRTFTVSAA
-191 VLVAAASLSI
+191 VLVAAAGLGV
-201 FLIINHQRQE
+201 FLAVNHARQE
-211 RLRQEAAQQAAIAE
+211 RLREEAALQAAIAE

-236 KKEGQAAIAEA
+236 Q
-247 ERKRAEEEQRKKE
+247 KE

-266 EAERQRAEEERKRAE
+266 EAERQRAEEERQRAE
-281 EEQRKAEE
+281 EEQR
-289 ERKRAEEEQRKA
+289 Q
-301 EEERKR
+301 
-307 AEEEQRKAE
+307 
-316 EERKRAEEEQRKK
+316 K

-343 EEERKRAEEE
+343 EEEQRKAEEERLRAEEE
-353 QRQKELERKNAVYN
+353 QRQKELERKNAIYN

-374 RASTALKNGEKRTAA
+374 RASAALKNGEKRTAA
-389 SVLLDA
+389 SVLLGA
-395 LTVSGENEDM
+395 LTISGENEDM

-411 AQLKKALYI
+411 EQLKKALYI
-420 EPFAIVS
+420 EPLSIVS
-427 SFNNQNKRVNDI
+427 SFDNQNKRVNEI
-439 TVSPAGDRAIG
+439 TVSPTGDRAIG
-450 IVNSNAVAM
+450 IVNSNAVVM

-465 EVLYQVSAGNS
+465 EILYQVSVGNA
-476 MISDPCFSADGSR
+476 MISSPCFSADGSR
-489 FLALCDMGRMVTVW
+489 FLALCDMGRVVTVW

-509 VAFTYTADADEQY
+509 VAFSYTADADEQY

-548 EDGSRTLFY
+548 EDGSRALLY
-557 TMGDQ
+557 TIGEPL
-562 MPEYDESN
+562 PEYHERN
-570 NLISRITGCSLGELF
+570 NLISRTTGRPLGELF

-604 RILIGGMRGDT
+604 RILIGGARGDT

-636 TIFMPGL
+636 AIFMPAL

-656 AVCLSILGL
+656 AVCLSLLGI

-673 GELIILDGFDYTDG
+673 GELIILDGFDYTEG

-692 IAFSTDSQRMAY
+692 IAFSADSKRMAY
-704 VAEDQLYVADA
+704 VAEGQLYVADA
-715 RTGALMLQATI
+715 RTGALELQATI

-732 PTVAFTEDGN
+732 PALAFTEDGN

-766 ADYGNQYNNVVPL
+766 ADFGNQYNNVVPL
-779 EDTFLI
+779 ADTFLI

-814 EAAPAWFP
+814 EAAPAYFP
-822 CVPLNGEHRYT
+822 CVPLTGEHRYT
-833 EVFLNTTGS
+833 DAFLQSTGK
-842 TMDTTPQLTFARDGK
+842 TMDTTPQLAFARDGK
-857 RAALSYADGIIELFD
+857 TAALSYADGTIELFD
-872 TEGDGSVT
+872 TAGDGSVA

-902 ADDSA
+902 ADDST

-949 KIDVYSLE
+949 RIDVYSLE
-957 TFELLFSL
+957 TFEKLFSL
-965 HASADTFADMAFSED
+965 HATADTFQDMAFSED
-980 GAFAVGVTSAGK
+980 GAFAVGVTAAGK
-992 YVVGDLWADEVALLT
+992 YVVGDLWADEDALLA
-1007 QAQKL
+1007 QARKL
-1012 TGAEP
+1012 TGTAP

>member
-37 SIRKKTGKKKLGRVF
+37 GIRKKTGKKKLGRVF

-61 ANLGNDIETAL
+61 ANLGSDIETAL
-72 DNSQWFIAIC
+72 DSSDWFIAIC
-82 SPRYMESRW
+82 SPRYLESRW
-91 CLRELEYFI
+91 CLRELDYFM
-100 QRNGRERVLAV
+100 QKKGRDRVLAV

-119 SFPESLRFSVDEAG
+119 SFPEVLRFSMDEAG

-150 KKNLKDEKLRLL
+150 KKKLKDEKLRLL

-178 QRAIRRTFTISAA
+178 QRAIRRTFTVSAA
-191 VLVAAASLSI
+191 VLVAAAGLGV
-201 FLIINHQRQE
+201 FLAVNHARQE
-211 RLRQEAAQQAAIAE
+211 RLREEAALQAAIAE

-236 KKEGQAAIAEA
+236 Q
-247 ERKRAEEEQRKKE
+247 KE

-266 EAERQRAEEERKRAE
+266 EAERQRAEEERQRAE
-281 EEQRKAEE
+281 EEQR
-289 ERKRAEEEQRKA
+289 Q
-301 EEERKR
+301 
-307 AEEEQRKAE
+307 
-316 EERKRAEEEQRKK
+316 K

-343 EEERKRAEEE
+343 EEEQRKAEEERLRAEEE
-353 QRQKELERKNAVYN
+353 QRQKELERKNAIYN

-374 RASTALKNGEKRTAA
+374 RASAALKNGEKRTAA
-389 SVLLDA
+389 SVLLGA
-395 LTVSGENEDM
+395 LTISGENEDM

-411 AQLKKALYI
+411 EQLKKALYI
-420 EPFAIVS
+420 EPLSIVS
-427 SFNNQNKRVNDI
+427 SFDNQNKRVNEI
-439 TVSPAGDRAIG
+439 TVSPTGDRAIG
-450 IVNSNAVAM
+450 IVNSNAVVM

-465 EVLYQVSAGNS
+465 EILYQVSVGNA
-476 MISDPCFSADGSR
+476 MISSPCFSADGSR
-489 FLALCDMGRMVTVW
+489 FLALCDMGRVVTVW

-509 VAFTYTADADEQY
+509 VAFSYTADADEQY

-557 TMGDQ
+557 TMGEQ

-570 NLISRITGCSLGELF
+570 NLISRITGRPLGELF

-604 RILIGGMRGDT
+604 RILIGGARGDT

-636 TIFMPGL
+636 AIFMPAL

-656 AVCLSILGL
+656 AVCLSLLGI

-673 GELIILDGFDYTDG
+673 GELIILDGFDYTEG

-692 IAFSTDSQRMAY
+692 IAFSADSKRMAY
-704 VAEDQLYVADA
+704 VAEGQLYVADA
-715 RTGALMLQATI
+715 RTGALELQATI

-732 PTVAFTEDGN
+732 PALAFTEDGN

-766 ADYGNQYNNVVPL
+766 ADFGNQYNNVVPL
-779 EDTFLI
+779 ADTFLI

-814 EAAPAWFP
+814 EAAPAYFP
-822 CVPLNGEHRYT
+822 CVPLTGEHRYT
-833 EVFLNTTGS
+833 DAFLQSTGK
-842 TMDTTPQLTFARDGK
+842 TMDTTPQLAFARDGK
-857 RAALSYADGIIELFD
+857 TAALSYADGTIELFD
-872 TEGDGSVT
+872 TAGDGSVA

-902 ADDSA
+902 ADDST

-949 KIDVYSLE
+949 RIDVYSLE
-957 TFELLFSL
+957 TFEKLFSL
-965 HASADTFADMAFSED
+965 HATADTFQDMAFSED
-980 GAFAVGVTSAGK
+980 GAFAVGVTAAGK
-992 YVVGDLWADEVALLT
+992 YVVGDLWADEDALLA
-1007 QAQKL
+1007 QARKL
-1012 TGAEP
+1012 TGTAP

>member
-37 SIRKKTGKKKLGRVF
+37 GIRKKTGKKKLGRVF

-61 ANLGNDIETAL
+61 ANLGSDIETAL
-72 DNSQWFIAIC
+72 DSSDWFIAIC
-82 SPRYMESRW
+82 SPRYLESRW
-91 CLRELEYFI
+91 CLRELDYFM
-100 QRNGRERVLAV
+100 QKKGRDRVLAV

-119 SFPESLRFSVDEAG
+119 SFPEVLRFSMDEAG

-150 KKNLKDEKLRLL
+150 KKKLKDEKLRLL

-178 QRAIRRTFTISAA
+178 QRAIRRTFTVSAA
-191 VLVAAASLSI
+191 VLVAAAGLGV
-201 FLIINHQRQE
+201 FLAVNHARQE
-211 RLRQEAAQQAAIAE
+211 RLREEAALQAAIAE

-236 KKEGQAAIAEA
+236 Q
-247 ERKRAEEEQRKKE
+247 KE

-266 EAERQRAEEERKRAE
+266 EAERQRAEEERLRAE
-281 EEQRKAEE
+281 EEQR
-289 ERKRAEEEQRKA
+289 Q
-301 EEERKR
+301 
-307 AEEEQRKAE
+307 
-316 EERKRAEEEQRKK
+316 K

-343 EEERKRAEEE
+343 EEEQRKAEEERLRAEEE
-353 QRQKELERKNAVYN
+353 QRQKELERKNAIYN

-374 RASTALKNGEKRTAA
+374 RASAALKNGEKRTAA
-389 SVLLDA
+389 SVLLGA
-395 LTVSGENEDM
+395 LTISGENEDM

-411 AQLKKALYI
+411 EQLKKALYI
-420 EPFAIVS
+420 EPLSIVS
-427 SFNNQNKRVNDI
+427 SFDNQNKRVNEI
-439 TVSPAGDRAIG
+439 TVSPTGDRAIG
-450 IVNSNAVAM
+450 IVNSNAVVM

-465 EVLYQVSAGNS
+465 EILYQVSVGNA
-476 MISDPCFSADGSR
+476 MISSPCFSADGSR
-489 FLALCDMGRMVTVW
+489 FLALCDMGRVVTVW

-509 VAFTYTADADEQY
+509 VAFSYTADADEQY

-557 TMGDQ
+557 TMGEQ

-570 NLISRITGCSLGELF
+570 NLISRITGRPLGELF

-604 RILIGGMRGDT
+604 RILIGGARGDT

-636 TIFMPGL
+636 AIFMPAL

-656 AVCLSILGL
+656 AVCLSLLGI

-673 GELIILDGFDYTDG
+673 GELIILDGFDYTEG

-692 IAFSTDSQRMAY
+692 IAFSADSKRMAY
-704 VAEDQLYVADA
+704 VAEGQLYVADA
-715 RTGALMLQATI
+715 RTGALELQATI

-732 PTVAFTEDGN
+732 PALAFTEDGN

-766 ADYGNQYNNVVPL
+766 ADFGNQYNNVVPL
-779 EDTFLI
+779 ADTFLI

-814 EAAPAWFP
+814 EAAPAYFP
-822 CVPLNGEHRYT
+822 CVPLTGEHRYT
-833 EVFLNTTGS
+833 DAFLQSTGK

-857 RAALSYADGIIELFD
+857 TAALSYADGTIELFD
-872 TEGDGSVT
+872 TAGDGSVA

-902 ADDSA
+902 ADDST

-949 KIDVYSLE
+949 RIDVYSLE
-957 TFELLFSL
+957 TFEKLFSL
-965 HASADTFADMAFSED
+965 HATADTFQDMAFSED
-980 GAFAVGVTSAGK
+980 GAFAVGVTAAGK
-992 YVVGDLWADEVALLT
+992 YVVGDLWADEDALLA
-1007 QAQKL
+1007 QARKL
-1012 TGAEP
+1012 TGTAP

>member
-37 SIRKKTGKKKLGRVF
+37 GIRKKTGQKKLGRVF

-61 ANLGNDIETAL
+61 ANLGSDIETAL
-72 DNSQWFIAIC
+72 DSSDWFIAIC
-82 SPRYMESRW
+82 SPRYLESRW
-91 CLRELEYFI
+91 CLRELDYFM
-100 QRNGRERVLAV
+100 QKKGRDRVLAV

-119 SFPESLRFSVDEAG
+119 SFPEVLRFSMDEAG

-150 KKNLKDEKLRLL
+150 KKKLKDEKLRLL

-178 QRAIRRTFTISAA
+178 QRAIRRTFTVSAA
-191 VLVAAASLSI
+191 VLVAAAGLGV
-201 FLIINHQRQE
+201 FLAVNHARQE
-211 RLRQEAAQQAAIAE
+211 RLREEAALQAAIAE

-236 KKEGQAAIAEA
+236 Q
-247 ERKRAEEEQRKKE
+247 KE

-266 EAERQRAEEERKRAE
+266 EAERQRAEEERQRAE
-281 EEQRKAEE
+281 EEQR
-289 ERKRAEEEQRKA
+289 Q
-301 EEERKR
+301 
-307 AEEEQRKAE
+307 
-316 EERKRAEEEQRKK
+316 K

-343 EEERKRAEEE
+343 EEEQRKAEEERLRAEEE
-353 QRQKELERKNAVYN
+353 QRQKELERKNAIYN

-374 RASTALKNGEKRTAA
+374 RASAALKNGEKRTAA
-389 SVLLDA
+389 SVLLGA
-395 LTVSGENEDM
+395 LTISGENEDM

-411 AQLKKALYI
+411 EQLKKALYI
-420 EPFAIVS
+420 EPLSIVS
-427 SFNNQNKRVNDI
+427 SFDNQNKRVNEI

-450 IVNSNAVAM
+450 IVNSNAVVM

-465 EVLYQVSAGNS
+465 EILYQVSVGNA
-476 MISDPCFSADGSR
+476 MISSPCFSADGSR
-489 FLALCDMGRMVTVW
+489 FLALCDMGRVVTVW

-509 VAFTYTADADEQY
+509 VAFSYTADADEQY

-557 TMGDQ
+557 TMGEQ

-570 NLISRITGCSLGELF
+570 NLISRITGRPLGELF

-604 RILIGGMRGDT
+604 RILIGGARGDT

-636 TIFMPGL
+636 AIFMPAL

-656 AVCLSILGL
+656 AVCLSLLGI

-673 GELIILDGFDYTDG
+673 GELIILDGFDYTEG

-692 IAFSTDSQRMAY
+692 IAFSADSKRMAY
-704 VAEDQLYVADA
+704 VAEGQLYVADA
-715 RTGALMLQATI
+715 RTGALELQATI

-732 PTVAFTEDGN
+732 PALAFTEDGN

-766 ADYGNQYNNVVPL
+766 ADFGNQYNNVVPL
-779 EDTFLI
+779 ADTFLI

-814 EAAPAWFP
+814 EAAPAYFP
-822 CVPLNGEHRYT
+822 CVPLTGEHRYT
-833 EVFLNTTGS
+833 DAFLQSTGK

-857 RAALSYADGIIELFD
+857 TAALSYADGTIELFD
-872 TEGDGSVT
+872 TAGDGSVA

-902 ADDSA
+902 ADDST

-949 KIDVYSLE
+949 RIDVYSLE
-957 TFELLFSL
+957 TFEKLFSL
-965 HASADTFADMAFSED
+965 HATADTFQDMAFSED
-980 GAFAVGVTSAGK
+980 GAFAVGVTAAGK
-992 YVVGDLWADEVALLT
+992 YVVGDLWADEDALLA
-1007 QAQKL
+1007 QARKL
-1012 TGAEP
+1012 TGTAP